1 MVLLFLM
8 LLALPLASR
17 AKDTFYIEP
26 VNVVPGESKTI
37 TLNLDNSQVFRG
49 FQTDIELP
57 EGLKIASR
65 SNGNFDISLTD
76 RGSSS
81 FSVSSNLMSDGS
93 VRILGYSTQGESIK
107 GNQGAL
113 VRISVRASSDF
124 SGGYIKLKNSI
135 FSDVN
140 NRDVKLDNS
149 QLFVGTKEQNDVS
162 VKGGEISPE
171 VSKAF
176 SFELSNE
183 SEMTAFQMDVV
194 LPNGLFLDLS
204 KTRLTGR
211 CGNHQLQTKQLG
223 NGKVRIICMSSDNT
237 SISGKIG
244 SVIDLWIKAEKGITG
259 NQIVK
264 LENIIFSDV
273 KARTYRMDPFS
284 FVVDVKYVPV
294 TSVSISESNMQ
305 LEVSDSRQL
314 TASLLPENCTDKT
327 ILWKSDNEKV
337 ATVSDNGM
345 IIARSAGQCSI
356 IASTADNLIQAKCV
370 VTVVKIPLTAH
381 VANTTKVYGDANPEF
396 NITYSG
402 FRDGDS
408 EVGFSVP
415 ASIST
420 IVDNSSKVGKY
431 DIVASGA
438 VSDKYEISYIPGTLT
453 ITKAPLSISAG
464 NYTKKQGDAMPVFK
478 ASYAGLKNGENESVL
493 TKQPVFSCEAN
504 EASAPAE
511 YAVTISGAE
520 AENYEISYEQG
531 HLTVVEADA
540 VVVRAKSYS
549 RQYGD
554 ENPVFEFE
562 TEGAALDGTPEI
574 VCSAVANS
582 PVGSYTIE
590 VKQGS
595 IKNYNVHFES
605 GSLVIT
611 KAPLSI
617 SAGNYTKKQGDA
629 MPVFKASYAGFK
641 NGEDESVL
649 TKQPVFSCEANE
661 ASAPA
666 EYAVTISG
674 AEAENYEISYEQG
687 HLTVVEADA
696 VVVRA
701 KSYNRQYGDENPVF
715 EFETEGAALDGTPEI
730 VCSAVA
736 NSPVGSYTIEVK
748 QGSIK
753 NYNVHF
759 ESGSL
764 VITKA
769 PLSISAG
776 NYTKKQ
782 GDAMPVFKASY
793 VGFKNGEDESVLTKQ
808 PVFSCEANEAGAPA
822 EYAVTI
828 SGAEAENY
836 AISYEQGHLTVVEAD
851 AVVVRA
857 KSYSR
862 QYGDENP
869 VFEFDIEGAALD
881 GTPEIV
887 CSAVAN
893 SPVGSYTIEVK
904 QGSIKNYNVH
914 FESGTLTITK
924 APLSISAGSYTK
936 KQGDAMPAF
945 KASYAG
951 FKNGENESVLTKQP
965 VFSCEANEASA
976 PAEYAVTIS
985 GAEAENYDISYEQ
998 GHLTVVEA
1006 DAVVVRAKSYNR
1018 QYGDENP
1025 VFEFETEG
1033 AALDGTPEIVCSAVA
1048 NSPVGSYTIEVKQ
1061 GSIKNYNVHFE
1072 SGSLVITKAPLSI
1085 SAGNYTKK
1093 QGDAMPVFK
1102 ASYAG
1107 FKNGE
1112 DESVLTKQ
1120 PVFSCDA
1127 NEASAPAEYA
1137 VTISGADAENYEIS
1151 YEQGHLTVVE
1161 ADAVVVRAKSY
1172 SRQYGDENPV
1182 FEFETDGAALDGT
1195 PEIVCS
1201 AVANSPVG
1209 SYTIEVK
1216 QGSIKNY
1223 NVHFESGSLVITK
1236 APLSISAGNYTKKQ
1250 GDAMPVFKASYA
1262 GFKNGEDESVLTKQP
1277 VFSCD
1282 ANEASAPAEYAVTI
1296 SGADAENYDISYE
1309 QGVLT
1314 VTGMPKP
1321 IISTDEATLRITTET
1336 DNAVIYYTLDGTEP
1350 NENARKYTEPIN
1362 LYASCEIK
1370 AIAVKGDAKSE
1381 VTSAEYHDEEYPNIV
1396 KVGDIITANII
1407 NNGEENLPMIF
1418 KVTSVYP
1425 FNVEME
1431 NKEDYVEGWS
1441 NERDVSGTLEIPVV
1455 VKSNG
1460 ISYCVKKL
1468 GDNSLA
1474 RCVNVSSL
1482 KLNEG
1487 LESIGRQA
1495 IRWCRNIK
1503 ELIVP
1508 NSVKEVWG
1516 AFLTEDHGL
1525 VSVVLGSGL
1534 ETIHTEAFWGVSMN
1548 LKSFISLSTNPAKC
1562 VEPDRTF
1569 TSLPEDV
1576 TLYVPLGSKSAY
1588 ETAPGWDYFA
1598 GHIVEMDM
1606 SPATVKVKDC
1616 SREYGDDNPTLEF
1629 ETEGATLIGEPEII
1643 CSADKNSKV
1652 GTYEIEI
1659 NKGTIKNYLVTFV
1672 PGTLTVTKA
1681 PLVVT
1686 AENYTITQGD
1696 KLPEFTANYSGFKNG
1711 EDESVLT
1718 KQPVFSCEAN
1728 EASAPGE
1735 YPITVYDVEADNY
1748 EVKSYIAGTL
1758 TVLKRELKKQT
1769 ITWDQ
1774 EIKAKVG
1781 STIEMNATA
1790 SSGLPVRYLY
1800 ALAPGVE
1807 TAYQVPQIEGNK
1819 ITFPQNGMYLLVAI
1833 QDGNNEYAAATDT
1846 LDVCAISD
1854 DEGLMYIDGIYYKYT
1869 DDGSA
1874 LKVVRGYN
1882 PYRGKV
1888 EIPATVNGLPVTEV
1902 DGLAMYACY
1911 YLKELVIGDNVKK
1924 CGHEAF
1930 GASINLYNV
1939 TLPVADVEF
1948 THNWMFNCDRGI
1960 REIHCR
1966 SSIPYVVDEGIFN
1979 GAVDYDKCILYVPV
1993 GTKQSYANS
2002 EVWKNFTHIVE
2013 ENVSTNISN
2022 INVEKKSVWH
2032 TLQGVK
2038 LFAKPNIP
2046 GVYIHNGKKIIV
2058 R

>member
-1 MVLLFLM
+1 MIRLNKTMVLLFLM

-17 AKDTFYIEP
+17 AKDTFYIAP
-26 VNVVPGESKTI
+26 VNIAPGDSKTI

-57 EGLKIASR
+57 EGLRITSK

-176 SFELSNE
+176 SLELSNE

-194 LPNGLFLDLS
+194 LPNGLSLDLS

-244 SVIDLWIKAEKGITG
+244 SVIDLWIKAEKGIAG

-264 LENIIFSDV
+264 VENIIFSDV
-273 KARTYRMDPFS
+273 KARTYRMDPLS
-284 FVVDVKYVPV
+284 FVVDVKYVPA

-356 IASTADNLIQAKCV
+356 IASTADNLIQAKCA
-370 VTVVKIPLTAH
+370 VTVTKIPLIAH

-431 DIVASGA
+431 EIVASGV

-453 ITKAPLSISAG
+453 VTKAPLSISAG

-478 ASYAGLKNGENESVL
+478 ASYAGFKNGEDESVL
-493 TKQPVFSCEAN
+493 AKQPVFFCEAN
-504 EASAPAE
+504 EASAPAD
-511 YAVTISGAE
+511 YAVTISGAD
-520 AENYEISYEQG
+520 AENYAISYEQG
-531 HLTVVEADA
+531 RLTVVEADA

-574 VCSAVANS
+574 VCSAAINT
-582 PVGSYTIE
+582 PVGTYTIE

-595 IKNYNVHFES
+595 VKNYNVHFE
-605 GSLVIT
+605 
-611 KAPLSI
+611 
-617 SAGNYTKKQGDA
+617 
-629 MPVFKASYAGFK
+629 
-641 NGEDESVL
+641 NG
-649 TKQPVFSCEANE
+649 T
-661 ASAPA
+661 
-666 EYAVTISG
+666 
-674 AEAENYEISYEQG
+674 
-687 HLTVVEADA
+687 LTVTKV
-696 VVVRA
+696 
-701 KSYNRQYGDENPVF
+701 P
-715 EFETEGAALDGTPEI
+715 L
-730 VCSAVA
+730 
-736 NSPVGSYTIEVK
+736 TI
-748 QGSIK
+748 
-753 NYNVHF
+753 F
-759 ESGSL
+759 
-764 VITKA
+764 
-769 PLSISAG
+769 AG

-793 VGFKNGEDESVLTKQ
+793 VGFKNGEDESVLRKQ
-808 PVFSCEANEAGAPA
+808 PAFSCEANETSAPA
-822 EYAVTI
+822 DYAVTV
-828 SGAEAENY
+828 SDAEAENY
-836 AISYEQGHLTVVEAD
+836 DISYEQGRLTVTDAD

-862 QYGDENP
+862 VYGDANP
-869 VFEFDIEGAALD
+869 VFEFETEGTVLD
-881 GTPEIV
+881 GTPEII
-887 CSAVAN
+887 CSADK
-893 SPVGSYTIEVK
+893 SSQVGSYTIEVR

-914 FESGTLTITK
+914 FENGSLTIN
-924 APLSISAGSYTK
+924 
-936 KQGDAMPAF
+936 
-945 KASYAG
+945 KAS
-951 FKNGENESVLTKQP
+951 LT
-965 VFSCEANEASA
+965 
-976 PAEYAVTIS
+976 
-985 GAEAENYDISYEQ
+985 
-998 GHLTVVEA
+998 
-1006 DAVVVRAKSYNR
+1006 
-1018 QYGDENP
+1018 
-1025 VFEFETEG
+1025 
-1033 AALDGTPEIVCSAVA
+1033 
-1048 NSPVGSYTIEVKQ
+1048 
-1061 GSIKNYNVHFE
+1061 
-1072 SGSLVITKAPLSI
+1072 I

-1093 QGDAMPVFK
+1093 QGDAMPEFK
-1102 ASYAG
+1102 ANYTG

-1112 DESVLTKQ
+1112 DESVLTKR
-1120 PVFSCDA
+1120 P
-1127 NEASAPAEYA
+1127 
-1137 VTISGADAENYEIS
+1137 T
-1151 YEQGHLTVVE
+1151 
-1161 ADAVVVRAKSY
+1161 
-1172 SRQYGDENPV
+1172 
-1182 FEFETDGAALDGT
+1182 FETT
-1195 PEIVCS
+1195 
-1201 AVANSPVG
+1201 
-1209 SYTIEVK
+1209 
-1216 QGSIKNY
+1216 
-1223 NVHFESGSLVITK
+1223 
-1236 APLSISAGNYTKKQ
+1236 
-1250 GDAMPVFKASYA
+1250 
-1262 GFKNGEDESVLTKQP
+1262 
-1277 VFSCD
+1277 
-1282 ANEASAPAEYAVTI
+1282 
-1296 SGADAENYDISYE
+1296 
-1309 QGVLT
+1309 
-1314 VTGMPKP
+1314 
-1321 IISTDEATLRITTET
+1321 
-1336 DNAVIYYTLDGTEP
+1336 
-1350 NENARKYTEPIN
+1350 
-1362 LYASCEIK
+1362 
-1370 AIAVKGDAKSE
+1370 
-1381 VTSAEYHDEEYPNIV
+1381 
-1396 KVGDIITANII
+1396 
-1407 NNGEENLPMIF
+1407 
-1418 KVTSVYP
+1418 
-1425 FNVEME
+1425 
-1431 NKEDYVEGWS
+1431 
-1441 NERDVSGTLEIPVV
+1441 
-1455 VKSNG
+1455 
-1460 ISYCVKKL
+1460 
-1468 GDNSLA
+1468 
-1474 RCVNVSSL
+1474 
-1482 KLNEG
+1482 
-1487 LESIGRQA
+1487 
-1495 IRWCRNIK
+1495 
-1503 ELIVP
+1503 
-1508 NSVKEVWG
+1508 
-1516 AFLTEDHGL
+1516 
-1525 VSVVLGSGL
+1525 
-1534 ETIHTEAFWGVSMN
+1534 
-1548 LKSFISLSTNPAKC
+1548 
-1562 VEPDRTF
+1562 
-1569 TSLPEDV
+1569 
-1576 TLYVPLGSKSAY
+1576 
-1588 ETAPGWDYFA
+1588 
-1598 GHIVEMDM
+1598 
-1606 SPATVKVKDC
+1606 ATV
-1616 SREYGDDNPTLEF
+1616 E
-1629 ETEGATLIGEPEII
+1629 
-1643 CSADKNSKV
+1643 
-1652 GTYEIEI
+1652 
-1659 NKGTIKNYLVTFV
+1659 
-1672 PGTLTVTKA
+1672 
-1681 PLVVT
+1681 
-1686 AENYTITQGD
+1686 
-1696 KLPEFTANYSGFKNG
+1696 
-1711 EDESVLT
+1711 
-1718 KQPVFSCEAN
+1718 
-1728 EASAPGE
+1728 SAPGE
-1735 YPITVYDVEADNY
+1735 YPITVSGVEADNY

-1774 EIKAKVG
+1774 KIKAKVG

-1790 SSGLPVRYLY
+1790 SSGLPVRYSY

-1888 EIPATVNGLPVTEV
+1888 EIPATAIGLPVTEV

-1930 GASINLYNV
+1930 GASINLCNV

-1948 THNWMFNCDRGI
+1948 AHNWMFNCDRGI

-1993 GTKQSYANS
+1993 GTKQAYRNA
-2002 EVWKNFTHIVE
+2002 EVWKYFTHIVE
-2013 ENVSTNISN
+2013 ENVSTSISN
-2022 INVEKKSVWH
+2022 INVEKKSVWY

-2038 LFAKPNIP
+2038 LFVKPNIP

>member
-57 EGLKIASR
+57 EGLKIASK
-65 SNGNFDISLTD
+65 SNGNLDISLTD

-194 LPNGLFLDLS
+194 LPNGLSLDLN

-237 SISGKIG
+237 SISGKLG

-478 ASYAGLKNGENESVL
+478 ASYAGFKNGENESVL

-504 EASAPAE
+504 EASVPAE
-511 YAVTISGAE
+511 YAVTISGAD
-520 AENYEISYEQG
+520 AENYDISYEQG
-531 HLTVVEADA
+531 RLTVVEADA

-562 TEGAALDGTPEI
+562 TDGAALDGTPEI

-641 NGEDESVL
+641 NGE
-649 TKQPVFSCEANE
+649 
-661 ASAPA
+661 
-666 EYAVTISG
+666 
-674 AEAENYEISYEQG
+674 
-687 HLTVVEADA
+687 
-696 VVVRA
+696 
-701 KSYNRQYGDENPVF
+701 
-715 EFETEGAALDGTPEI
+715 
-730 VCSAVA
+730 
-736 NSPVGSYTIEVK
+736 
-748 QGSIK
+748 
-753 NYNVHF
+753 
-759 ESGSL
+759 
-764 VITKA
+764 
-769 PLSISAG
+769 
-776 NYTKKQ
+776 
-782 GDAMPVFKASY
+782 
-793 VGFKNGEDESVLTKQ
+793 
-808 PVFSCEANEAGAPA
+808 
-822 EYAVTI
+822 
-828 SGAEAENY
+828 
-836 AISYEQGHLTVVEAD
+836 
-851 AVVVRA
+851 
-857 KSYSR
+857 
-862 QYGDENP
+862 
-869 VFEFDIEGAALD
+869 
-881 GTPEIV
+881 
-887 CSAVAN
+887 
-893 SPVGSYTIEVK
+893 
-904 QGSIKNYNVH
+904 
-914 FESGTLTITK
+914 
-924 APLSISAGSYTK
+924 
-936 KQGDAMPAF
+936 
-945 KASYAG
+945 
-951 FKNGENESVLTKQP
+951 NESVLTKQP

-985 GAEAENYDISYEQ
+985 GADAENYDISYEQ
-998 GHLTVVEA
+998 G
-1006 DAVVVRAKSYNR
+1006 R
-1018 QYGDENP
+1018 
-1025 VFEFETEG
+1025 
-1033 AALDGTPEIVCSAVA
+1033 
-1048 NSPVGSYTIEVKQ
+1048 
-1061 GSIKNYNVHFE
+1061 
-1072 SGSLVITKAPLSI
+1072 
-1085 SAGNYTKK
+1085 
-1093 QGDAMPVFK
+1093 
-1102 ASYAG
+1102 
-1107 FKNGE
+1107 
-1112 DESVLTKQ
+1112 
-1120 PVFSCDA
+1120 
-1127 NEASAPAEYA
+1127 
-1137 VTISGADAENYEIS
+1137 
-1151 YEQGHLTVVE
+1151 LTVVE

-1277 VFSCD
+1277 VFSCE

-1296 SGADAENYDISYE
+1296 SGADAENYAISYEQGHLTVVEADAVVVRAKSYSRQYGDDNPVFEFETEGAALDGTPEIVCSAVANSPVGSYTIEVKQGSIKNYNVHFESGSLVITKAPLSISAGNYTKKQGDAMPVFKASYVGFKNGEDESVLTKQPVFSCEANEASAPAEYSVTISGADAENYEISYE

-1370 AIAVKGDAKSE
+1370 AIAVNGDAESE
-1381 VTSAEYHDEEYPNIV
+1381 VSSAEYHDAEYPNIV

-1431 NKEDYVEGWS
+1431 NKEDYVEGWN

-1460 ISYCVKKL
+1460 ISCCVKKL

-1487 LESIGRQA
+1487 LESIGHQA

-1534 ETIHTEAFWGVSMN
+1534 ETIHTDAFWGVSMN

-1616 SREYGDDNPTLEF
+1616 AREYGDDNPTLEF

-1643 CSADKNSKV
+1643 CSADKKSKV

-1696 KLPEFTANYSGFKNG
+1696 KLPEFTASYSGFKNG
-1711 EDESVLT
+1711 ENVSVLT
-1718 KQPVFSCEAN
+1718 KQPVFSCDAN

-1735 YPITVYDVEADNY
+1735 YPINVYGVEADNY
-1748 EVKSYIAGTL
+1748 NAISYVAGTL

-1790 SSGLPVRYLY
+1790 SSGLPVRYSY
-1800 ALAPGVE
+1800 ALVPRVE

-1819 ITFPQNGMYLLVAI
+1819 ITFSQNGMYLLVAI
-1833 QDGNNEYAAATDT
+1833 QAGNNEYAAATDT

-1902 DGLAMYACY
+1902 DGQAMYACY
-1911 YLKELVIGDNVKK
+1911 YLNEVVIGDNVAI
-1924 CGHEAF
+1924 CGREAF
-1930 GASINLYNV
+1930 GASRNLQKV
-1939 TLPVADVEF
+1939 TLPANQAELRLEYI
-1948 THNWMFNCDRGI
+1948 FNCDDGI
-1960 REIHCR
+1960 KEIHCR
-1966 SSIPYVVDEGIFN
+1966 SSVPYLADESLFN
-1979 GAVDYDKCILYVPV
+1979 GFVNYDNCILFVPV
-1993 GTKQSYANS
+1993 GTKQSYANAG
-2002 EVWKNFTHIVE
+2002 VWKNFTHIVE
-2013 ENVSTNISN
+2013 ENVSTSISN
-2022 INVEKKSVWH
+2022 INVEKKSVWY

-2038 LFAKPNIP
+2038 LFVKPNIP

>member
-1 MVLLFLM
+1 M
-8 LLALPLASR
+8 
-17 AKDTFYIEP
+17 
-26 VNVVPGESKTI
+26 
-37 TLNLDNSQVFRG
+37 
-49 FQTDIELP
+49 
-57 EGLKIASR
+57 
-65 SNGNFDISLTD
+65 
-76 RGSSS
+76 
-81 FSVSSNLMSDGS
+81 
-93 VRILGYSTQGESIK
+93 
-107 GNQGAL
+107 
-113 VRISVRASSDF
+113 
-124 SGGYIKLKNSI
+124 
-135 FSDVN
+135 
-140 NRDVKLDNS
+140 
-149 QLFVGTKEQNDVS
+149 
-162 VKGGEISPE
+162 
-171 VSKAF
+171 
-176 SFELSNE
+176 
-183 SEMTAFQMDVV
+183 
-194 LPNGLFLDLS
+194 
-204 KTRLTGR
+204 
-211 CGNHQLQTKQLG
+211 
-223 NGKVRIICMSSDNT
+223 
-237 SISGKIG
+237 
-244 SVIDLWIKAEKGITG
+244 
-259 NQIVK
+259 
-264 LENIIFSDV
+264 
-273 KARTYRMDPFS
+273 
-284 FVVDVKYVPV
+284 
-294 TSVSISESNMQ
+294 
-305 LEVSDSRQL
+305 
-314 TASLLPENCTDKT
+314 
-327 ILWKSDNEKV
+327 
-337 ATVSDNGM
+337 
-345 IIARSAGQCSI
+345 
-356 IASTADNLIQAKCV
+356 
-370 VTVVKIPLTAH
+370 
-381 VANTTKVYGDANPEF
+381 
-396 NITYSG
+396 
-402 FRDGDS
+402 
-408 EVGFSVP
+408 
-415 ASIST
+415 
-420 IVDNSSKVGKY
+420 
-431 DIVASGA
+431 
-438 VSDKYEISYIPGTLT
+438 

-478 ASYAGLKNGENESVL
+478 ASYAGFKNGENESAL

-511 YAVTISGAE
+511 YAVTISGAD
-520 AENYEISYEQG
+520 AENYNISYEQG

-562 TEGAALDGTPEI
+562 TDGAALDGTPEI

-611 KAPLSI
+611 KAPLII

-641 NGEDESVL
+641 NAEDESVL

-674 AEAENYEISYEQG
+674 A
-687 HLTVVEADA
+687 D
-696 VVVRA
+696 
-701 KSYNRQYGDENPVF
+701 
-715 EFETEGAALDGTPEI
+715 
-730 VCSAVA
+730 
-736 NSPVGSYTIEVK
+736 
-748 QGSIK
+748 
-753 NYNVHF
+753 
-759 ESGSL
+759 
-764 VITKA
+764 
-769 PLSISAG
+769 
-776 NYTKKQ
+776 
-782 GDAMPVFKASY
+782 
-793 VGFKNGEDESVLTKQ
+793 
-808 PVFSCEANEAGAPA
+808 
-822 EYAVTI
+822 
-828 SGAEAENY
+828 
-836 AISYEQGHLTVVEAD
+836 
-851 AVVVRA
+851 
-857 KSYSR
+857 
-862 QYGDENP
+862 
-869 VFEFDIEGAALD
+869 
-881 GTPEIV
+881 
-887 CSAVAN
+887 
-893 SPVGSYTIEVK
+893 
-904 QGSIKNYNVH
+904 
-914 FESGTLTITK
+914 
-924 APLSISAGSYTK
+924 
-936 KQGDAMPAF
+936 
-945 KASYAG
+945 
-951 FKNGENESVLTKQP
+951 
-965 VFSCEANEASA
+965 
-976 PAEYAVTIS
+976 
-985 GAEAENYDISYEQ
+985 AENYD
-998 GHLTVVEA
+998 
-1006 DAVVVRAKSYNR
+1006 
-1018 QYGDENP
+1018 
-1025 VFEFETEG
+1025 
-1033 AALDGTPEIVCSAVA
+1033 
-1048 NSPVGSYTIEVKQ
+1048 
-1061 GSIKNYNVHFE
+1061 
-1072 SGSLVITKAPLSI
+1072 
-1085 SAGNYTKK
+1085 
-1093 QGDAMPVFK
+1093 
-1102 ASYAG
+1102 
-1107 FKNGE
+1107 
-1112 DESVLTKQ
+1112 
-1120 PVFSCDA
+1120 
-1127 NEASAPAEYA
+1127 
-1137 VTISGADAENYEIS
+1137 IS

-1250 GDAMPVFKASYA
+1250 GDAMPVFKASYV
-1262 GFKNGEDESVLTKQP
+1262 GFKNGEDESVLTKQL
-1277 VFSCD
+1277 VFSCE
-1282 ANEASAPAEYAVTI
+1282 ANEASAPAEYSVTI
-1296 SGADAENYDISYE
+1296 SGADAENYEISYE

-1381 VTSAEYHDEEYPNIV
+1381 VSSAEYHDAEYPNIV

-1441 NERDVSGTLEIPVV
+1441 NKDKLSGDIEIPSV
-1455 VKSNG
+1455 VKNEG
-1460 ISYCVKKL
+1460 ISYNVIGL
-1468 GDNSLA
+1468 GKDALA
-1474 RCVNVSSL
+1474 LAVNVTSL

-1487 LESIGRQA
+1487 LEYTSDQS
-1495 IRWCRNIK
+1495 IRWCGGLH
-1503 ELIVP
+1503 EIVIS
-1508 NSVKEVWG
+1508 NTVKVLGEAAMTDCHNVK
-1516 AFLTEDHGL
+1516 T
-1525 VSVVLGSGL
+1525 VVLGSGL
-1534 ETIHTEAFWGVSMN
+1534 ERLKSLAFWAVSYR
-1548 LKSFISLSTNPAKC
+1548 LETIVSLNPIPAIC
-1562 VEPDRTF
+1562 DSPNRTF
-1569 TSLPEDV
+1569 MSLPEDV

-1643 CSADKNSKV
+1643 CYVDKNSKV

-1718 KQPVFSCEAN
+1718 KQPVFSCDAN

-1735 YPITVYDVEADNY
+1735 YPINVYGVEADNY
-1748 EVKSYIAGTL
+1748 NAISYVAGTL

-1790 SSGLPVRYLY
+1790 SSGLPVRYSY
-1800 ALAPGVE
+1800 ALIPRVE
-1807 TAYQVPQIEGNK
+1807 SAYQVPQIEDNK
-1819 ITFPQNGMYLLVAI
+1819 IAFPQNGMYLLVAI

-1930 GASINLYNV
+1930 GASINLCNV

>member
-1 MVLLFLM
+1 MSSHEDADIFYTVDGTEPNVHSSLYKEPIRIDKNLEIRAFAVKDGYENSEVTIVKCTYVSRTQTITWGEMKAPSVGETIELMATASSGLSVKYSAYAPLSAFKEPIINVNKATFPQEGCYLLVATQEGNEDYDMV
-8 LLALPLASR
+8 A
-17 AKDTFYIEP
+17 DTLQI
-26 VNVVPGESKTI
+26 NVVCDDDELMCFDGIYYKLTASKEALKVVRGNLPYKGKVVIPATVNGMPVVEIENNAMYASYFLTEVTIGE
-37 TLNLDNSQVFRG
+37 N
-49 FQTDIELP
+49 
-57 EGLKIASR
+57 
-65 SNGNFDISLTD
+65 
-76 RGSSS
+76 
-81 FSVSSNLMSDGS
+81 
-93 VRILGYSTQGESIK
+93 
-107 GNQGAL
+107 
-113 VRISVRASSDF
+113 ISVF
-124 SGGYIKLKNSI
+124 G
-135 FSDVN
+135 
-140 NRDVKLDNS
+140 S
-149 QLFVGTKEQNDVS
+149 QAIGACPNLHT
-162 VKGGEISPE
+162 I
-171 VSKAF
+171 
-176 SFELSNE
+176 
-183 SEMTAFQMDVV
+183 V
-194 LPNGLFLDLS
+194 LPANAALRLPSYCFNCDDKVREIHCLSEDPYVVAESVFNGFLDY
-204 KTRLTGR
+204 
-211 CGNHQLQTKQLG
+211 
-223 NGKVRIICMSSDNT
+223 
-237 SISGKIG
+237 
-244 SVIDLWIKAEKGITG
+244 EKC
-259 NQIVK
+259 V
-264 LENIIFSDV
+264 L
-273 KARTYRMDPFS
+273 
-284 FVVDVKYVPV
+284 YVPV
-294 TSVSISESNMQ
+294 GCRN
-305 LEVSDSRQL
+305 
-314 TASLLPENCTDKT
+314 KY
-327 ILWKSDNEKV
+327 
-337 ATVSDNGM
+337 
-345 IIARSAGQCSI
+345 
-356 IASTADNLIQAKCV
+356 IQAPFWKNF
-370 VTVVKIPLTAH
+370 THI
-381 VANTTKVYGDANPEF
+381 E
-396 NITYSG
+396 
-402 FRDGDS
+402 
-408 EVGFSVP
+408 E
-415 ASIST
+415 ST
-420 IVDNSSKVGKY
+420 PI
-431 DIVASGA
+431 I
-438 VSDKYEISYIPGTLT
+438 
-453 ITKAPLSISAG
+453 
-464 NYTKKQGDAMPVFK
+464 
-478 ASYAGLKNGENESVL
+478 
-493 TKQPVFSCEAN
+493 
-504 EASAPAE
+504 
-511 YAVTISGAE
+511 
-520 AENYEISYEQG
+520 
-531 HLTVVEADA
+531 
-540 VVVRAKSYS
+540 VRAKSYS

-554 ENPVFEFE
+554 ENPVFEFD

-574 VCSAVANS
+574 VCSAVADS

-641 NGEDESVL
+641 NGE
-649 TKQPVFSCEANE
+649 
-661 ASAPA
+661 
-666 EYAVTISG
+666 
-674 AEAENYEISYEQG
+674 
-687 HLTVVEADA
+687 
-696 VVVRA
+696 
-701 KSYNRQYGDENPVF
+701 
-715 EFETEGAALDGTPEI
+715 
-730 VCSAVA
+730 
-736 NSPVGSYTIEVK
+736 
-748 QGSIK
+748 
-753 NYNVHF
+753 
-759 ESGSL
+759 
-764 VITKA
+764 
-769 PLSISAG
+769 
-776 NYTKKQ
+776 
-782 GDAMPVFKASY
+782 
-793 VGFKNGEDESVLTKQ
+793 
-808 PVFSCEANEAGAPA
+808 
-822 EYAVTI
+822 
-828 SGAEAENY
+828 
-836 AISYEQGHLTVVEAD
+836 
-851 AVVVRA
+851 
-857 KSYSR
+857 
-862 QYGDENP
+862 
-869 VFEFDIEGAALD
+869 
-881 GTPEIV
+881 
-887 CSAVAN
+887 
-893 SPVGSYTIEVK
+893 
-904 QGSIKNYNVH
+904 
-914 FESGTLTITK
+914 
-924 APLSISAGSYTK
+924 
-936 KQGDAMPAF
+936 
-945 KASYAG
+945 
-951 FKNGENESVLTKQP
+951 NESVLTKQP

-985 GAEAENYDISYEQ
+985 GA
-998 GHLTVVEA
+998 
-1006 DAVVVRAKSYNR
+1006 
-1018 QYGDENP
+1018 
-1025 VFEFETEG
+1025 
-1033 AALDGTPEIVCSAVA
+1033 
-1048 NSPVGSYTIEVKQ
+1048 
-1061 GSIKNYNVHFE
+1061 
-1072 SGSLVITKAPLSI
+1072 
-1085 SAGNYTKK
+1085 
-1093 QGDAMPVFK
+1093 
-1102 ASYAG
+1102 
-1107 FKNGE
+1107 
-1112 DESVLTKQ
+1112 
-1120 PVFSCDA
+1120 
-1127 NEASAPAEYA
+1127 
-1137 VTISGADAENYEIS
+1137 DAENY
-1151 YEQGHLTVVE
+1151 G
-1161 ADAVVVRAKSY
+1161 
-1172 SRQYGDENPV
+1172 
-1182 FEFETDGAALDGT
+1182 
-1195 PEIVCS
+1195 
-1201 AVANSPVG
+1201 
-1209 SYTIEVK
+1209 
-1216 QGSIKNY
+1216 
-1223 NVHFESGSLVITK
+1223 
-1236 APLSISAGNYTKKQ
+1236 
-1250 GDAMPVFKASYA
+1250 
-1262 GFKNGEDESVLTKQP
+1262 
-1277 VFSCD
+1277 
-1282 ANEASAPAEYAVTI
+1282 
-1296 SGADAENYDISYE
+1296 ISYE

-1381 VTSAEYHDEEYPNIV
+1381 VSSAEYHDAEYPNIV

-1431 NKEDYVEGWS
+1431 NKEDYVEGWN

-1487 LESIGRQA
+1487 LESIGYQA
-1495 IRWCRNIK
+1495 IHWCRNIK

-1534 ETIHTEAFWGVSMN
+1534 ETIHTDAFWGVSMN
-1548 LKSFISLSTNPAKC
+1548 LNSFISLSTNPAKC

-1616 SREYGDDNPTLEF
+1616 SREYGDDNPTFEI
-1629 ETEGATLIGEPEII
+1629 ETEGAALIGEPEII

-1659 NKGTIKNYLVTFV
+1659 NKGTIKNYYVTFV
-1672 PGTLTVTKA
+1672 PGSLTVTKA

-1686 AENYTITQGD
+1686 ADNYTITQGD
-1696 KLPEFTANYSGFKNG
+1696 KLPEFTASYSGFKNG
-1711 EDESVLT
+1711 EDVPVLP

-1728 EASAPGE
+1728 EASAPGK

-1790 SSGLPVRYLY
+1790 SSGLPVRYSY
-1800 ALAPGVE
+1800 ALVPRVE
-1807 TAYQVPQIEGNK
+1807 SAYRVPQIEGNN
-1819 ITFPQNGMYLLVAI
+1819 ITFPEEGTYLLVAI

-1888 EIPATVNGLPVTEV
+1888 EIPAIVNGLPVTEV
-1902 DGLAMYACY
+1902 DGQAMYACY

-1930 GASINLYNV
+1930 GASINLCNV

-1960 REIHCR
+1960 RVIHCR

-2022 INVEKKSVWH
+2022 INVEKKGVWH

>member
-1 MVLLFLM
+1 MIRLNKIMVLLFLM

-194 LPNGLFLDLS
+194 LPNGLSLDLN

-244 SVIDLWIKAEKGITG
+244 SVIDLWIKAEKGIAG

-294 TSVSISESNMQ
+294 TSVSISESNML

-337 ATVSDNGM
+337 AIVSDNGM

-356 IASTADNLIQAKCV
+356 VASTADNLIQAKCV

-396 NITYSG
+396 NIIYSG

-478 ASYAGLKNGENESVL
+478 ASYAGFKNGENESVL

-511 YAVTISGAE
+511 YAVTISGA
-520 AENYEISYEQG
+520 
-531 HLTVVEADA
+531 D
-540 VVVRAKSYS
+540 
-549 RQYGD
+549 
-554 ENPVFEFE
+554 
-562 TEGAALDGTPEI
+562 
-574 VCSAVANS
+574 
-582 PVGSYTIE
+582 
-590 VKQGS
+590 
-595 IKNYNVHFES
+595 
-605 GSLVIT
+605 
-611 KAPLSI
+611 
-617 SAGNYTKKQGDA
+617 
-629 MPVFKASYAGFK
+629 
-641 NGEDESVL
+641 
-649 TKQPVFSCEANE
+649 
-661 ASAPA
+661 
-666 EYAVTISG
+666 
-674 AEAENYEISYEQG
+674 AENYEISYEQG

-701 KSYNRQYGDENPVF
+701 KSYNRQYGDEDPVF
-715 EFETEGAALDGTPEI
+715 EFET
-730 VCSAVA
+730 
-736 NSPVGSYTIEVK
+736 
-748 QGSIK
+748 
-753 NYNVHF
+753 
-759 ESGSL
+759 
-764 VITKA
+764 
-769 PLSISAG
+769 
-776 NYTKKQ
+776 
-782 GDAMPVFKASY
+782 
-793 VGFKNGEDESVLTKQ
+793 
-808 PVFSCEANEAGAPA
+808 
-822 EYAVTI
+822 
-828 SGAEAENY
+828 
-836 AISYEQGHLTVVEAD
+836 
-851 AVVVRA
+851 
-857 KSYSR
+857 
-862 QYGDENP
+862 
-869 VFEFDIEGAALD
+869 EGAALD

-936 KQGDAMPAF
+936 KQGDAMPVF

-951 FKNGENESVLTKQP
+951 FKNGEDESVLTKQP

-985 GAEAENYDISYEQ
+985 GA
-998 GHLTVVEA
+998 
-1006 DAVVVRAKSYNR
+1006 
-1018 QYGDENP
+1018 
-1025 VFEFETEG
+1025 
-1033 AALDGTPEIVCSAVA
+1033 
-1048 NSPVGSYTIEVKQ
+1048 
-1061 GSIKNYNVHFE
+1061 
-1072 SGSLVITKAPLSI
+1072 
-1085 SAGNYTKK
+1085 
-1093 QGDAMPVFK
+1093 
-1102 ASYAG
+1102 
-1107 FKNGE
+1107 
-1112 DESVLTKQ
+1112 
-1120 PVFSCDA
+1120 
-1127 NEASAPAEYA
+1127 
-1137 VTISGADAENYEIS
+1137 DAENYE
-1151 YEQGHLTVVE
+1151 
-1161 ADAVVVRAKSY
+1161 
-1172 SRQYGDENPV
+1172 
-1182 FEFETDGAALDGT
+1182 
-1195 PEIVCS
+1195 
-1201 AVANSPVG
+1201 
-1209 SYTIEVK
+1209 
-1216 QGSIKNY
+1216 
-1223 NVHFESGSLVITK
+1223 
-1236 APLSISAGNYTKKQ
+1236 
-1250 GDAMPVFKASYA
+1250 
-1262 GFKNGEDESVLTKQP
+1262 
-1277 VFSCD
+1277 
-1282 ANEASAPAEYAVTI
+1282 
-1296 SGADAENYDISYE
+1296 ISYE

-1381 VTSAEYHDEEYPNIV
+1381 VTSAEYHDAEYPNIV

-1431 NKEDYVEGWS
+1431 NKEDYVEGWN

-1487 LESIGRQA
+1487 LESIGHQA

-1534 ETIHTEAFWGVSMN
+1534 ETIHTDAFWGVSMN

-1616 SREYGDDNPTLEF
+1616 SREYGDDNPTF
-1629 ETEGATLIGEPEII
+1629 EIETDGAALIGEPEII
-1643 CSADKNSKV
+1643 CSADKKSEV

-1672 PGTLTVTKA
+1672 PGTLMVTKA

-1728 EASAPGE
+1728 EASAPGK

-1769 ITWDQ
+1769 ITWYQ

-1911 YLKELVIGDNVKK
+1911 YLKELVIGDNVAI

-1930 GASINLYNV
+1930 GASRNLQKV
-1939 TLPVADVEF
+1939 TLPANQAELRRQYI
-1948 THNWMFNCDRGI
+1948 FNCDDGI
-1960 REIHCR
+1960 KEIHCR
-1966 SSIPYVVDEGIFN
+1966 SSVPYLADESLFN
-1979 GAVDYDKCILYVPV
+1979 GFVNYDNCILYVPV

-2038 LFAKPNIP
+2038 LFAKPNISS
-2046 GVYIHNGKKIIV
+2046 VYIHNGKKIIV

>member
-176 SFELSNE
+176 SLELSNE

-194 LPNGLFLDLS
+194 LPNGLSLDLS

-478 ASYAGLKNGENESVL
+478 ASYAGFKNGENESVL

-504 EASAPAE
+504 EASVPAE
-511 YAVTISGAE
+511 YAVTISGAD
-520 AENYEISYEQG
+520 AENYDISYEQG
-531 HLTVVEADA
+531 RLTVVEADA

-641 NGEDESVL
+641 NGE
-649 TKQPVFSCEANE
+649 
-661 ASAPA
+661 
-666 EYAVTISG
+666 
-674 AEAENYEISYEQG
+674 
-687 HLTVVEADA
+687 
-696 VVVRA
+696 
-701 KSYNRQYGDENPVF
+701 
-715 EFETEGAALDGTPEI
+715 
-730 VCSAVA
+730 
-736 NSPVGSYTIEVK
+736 
-748 QGSIK
+748 
-753 NYNVHF
+753 
-759 ESGSL
+759 
-764 VITKA
+764 
-769 PLSISAG
+769 
-776 NYTKKQ
+776 
-782 GDAMPVFKASY
+782 
-793 VGFKNGEDESVLTKQ
+793 
-808 PVFSCEANEAGAPA
+808 
-822 EYAVTI
+822 
-828 SGAEAENY
+828 
-836 AISYEQGHLTVVEAD
+836 
-851 AVVVRA
+851 
-857 KSYSR
+857 
-862 QYGDENP
+862 
-869 VFEFDIEGAALD
+869 
-881 GTPEIV
+881 
-887 CSAVAN
+887 
-893 SPVGSYTIEVK
+893 
-904 QGSIKNYNVH
+904 
-914 FESGTLTITK
+914 
-924 APLSISAGSYTK
+924 
-936 KQGDAMPAF
+936 
-945 KASYAG
+945 
-951 FKNGENESVLTKQP
+951 NESVLTKQP

-998 GHLTVVEA
+998 GRLTVVEA
-1006 DAVVVRAKSYNR
+1006 DAVVVRAKSYSR
-1018 QYGDENP
+1018 QYGDDNP

-1112 DESVLTKQ
+1112 NESVLTKQ
-1120 PVFSCDA
+1120 PVFSCEA

-1137 VTISGADAENYEIS
+1137 VTISGAEAENYDIS
-1151 YEQGHLTVVE
+1151 YEQGRLTVVE

-1172 SRQYGDENPV
+1172 SRQYGDDNPV
-1182 FEFETDGAALDGT
+1182 FEFETEGAALDGT

-1250 GDAMPVFKASYA
+1250 GAAMPVFKASYA

-1277 VFSCD
+1277 VFSCE

-1296 SGADAENYDISYE
+1296 SGADAENYEISYE

-1321 IISTDEATLRITTET
+1321 IISTDKAMLRITTET

-1381 VTSAEYHDEEYPNIV
+1381 VSSAEYHDAEYPNIV

-1441 NERDVSGTLEIPVV
+1441 NERDVSGTLEIPAV
-1455 VKSNG
+1455 VKANG
-1460 ISYCVKKL
+1460 ICYCVKKL
-1468 GDNSLA
+1468 GGNSLA
-1474 RCVNVSSL
+1474 MCTNVSSL

-1487 LESIGRQA
+1487 LESIGGQA

-1525 VSVVLGSGL
+1525 VSVVLGAGL
-1534 ETIHTEAFWGVSMN
+1534 ETIHTDAFWGVSMN

-1569 TSLPEDV
+1569 TSLPENV

-1616 SREYGDDNPTLEF
+1616 AREYGDDNPTLEF

-1643 CSADKNSKV
+1643 CSADKKSKV

-1696 KLPEFTANYSGFKNG
+1696 KLPEFTASYSGFKNG
-1711 EDESVLT
+1711 ENVSVLT
-1718 KQPVFSCEAN
+1718 KQPVFSCDAN

-1735 YPITVYDVEADNY
+1735 YPINVYGVEADNY
-1748 EVKSYIAGTL
+1748 NAISYVAGTL

-1790 SSGLPVRYLY
+1790 SSGLPVRYSY

-1888 EIPATVNGLPVTEV
+1888 EIPATVNGLPVTKV
-1902 DGLAMYACY
+1902 DGQAMYACY
-1911 YLKELVIGDNVKK
+1911 YLNEVVIGDNVAI
-1924 CGHEAF
+1924 CGREAF
-1930 GASINLYNV
+1930 GASRNLQKV
-1939 TLPVADVEF
+1939 TLPANQAELRLEYI
-1948 THNWMFNCDRGI
+1948 FNCDDGI
-1960 REIHCR
+1960 KEIHCR
-1966 SSIPYVVDEGIFN
+1966 SSVPYLADESLFN
-1979 GAVDYDKCILYVPV
+1979 GFVNYDNCILFVPV
-1993 GTKQSYANS
+1993 GTKQSYANA

-2013 ENVSTNISN
+2013 ENVSTSISN
-2022 INVEKKSVWH
+2022 INVEKKSVWY

>member
-17 AKDTFYIEP
+17 AKDTFYIAP
-26 VNVVPGESKTI
+26 VNVAPGDSKTI

-57 EGLKIASR
+57 EGLKIASK

-81 FSVSSNLMSDGS
+81 FSVSSNLMSDGA

-149 QLFVGTKEQNDVS
+149 QLFVGTKEQNDVA

-176 SFELSNE
+176 SLELSNE

-194 LPNGLFLDLS
+194 LPNGLSLDLS

-237 SISGKIG
+237 SISGNIG
-244 SVIDLWIKAEKGITG
+244 SVIGLWIKADKGIVG

-273 KARTYRMDPFS
+273 KARTYRMDPLS

-294 TSVSISESNMQ
+294 TSVSISESNIQ

-345 IIARSAGQCSI
+345 IIARFAGQCSI
-356 IASTADNLIQAKCV
+356 IASTADNLIQAKCA

-408 EVGFSVP
+408 EAGFSVS

-453 ITKAPLSISAG
+453 VTKAPLSISAG

-478 ASYAGLKNGENESVL
+478 ASYAGFKNGENESVL

-520 AENYEISYEQG
+520 AENYDISYEQG
-531 HLTVVEADA
+531 RLTVVEADA

-554 ENPVFEFE
+554 ENPVLEFE

-629 MPVFKASYAGFK
+629 MPVFKASY
-641 NGEDESVL
+641 
-649 TKQPVFSCEANE
+649 T
-661 ASAPA
+661 
-666 EYAVTISG
+666 
-674 AEAENYEISYEQG
+674 
-687 HLTVVEADA
+687 
-696 VVVRA
+696 
-701 KSYNRQYGDENPVF
+701 
-715 EFETEGAALDGTPEI
+715 
-730 VCSAVA
+730 
-736 NSPVGSYTIEVK
+736 
-748 QGSIK
+748 
-753 NYNVHF
+753 
-759 ESGSL
+759 
-764 VITKA
+764 
-769 PLSISAG
+769 
-776 NYTKKQ
+776 
-782 GDAMPVFKASY
+782 
-793 VGFKNGEDESVLTKQ
+793 
-808 PVFSCEANEAGAPA
+808 
-822 EYAVTI
+822 
-828 SGAEAENY
+828 
-836 AISYEQGHLTVVEAD
+836 
-851 AVVVRA
+851 
-857 KSYSR
+857 
-862 QYGDENP
+862 
-869 VFEFDIEGAALD
+869 
-881 GTPEIV
+881 
-887 CSAVAN
+887 
-893 SPVGSYTIEVK
+893 
-904 QGSIKNYNVH
+904 
-914 FESGTLTITK
+914 
-924 APLSISAGSYTK
+924 
-936 KQGDAMPAF
+936 
-945 KASYAG
+945 G

-985 GAEAENYDISYEQ
+985 GADAENYDISYEQ
-998 GHLTVVEA
+998 G
-1006 DAVVVRAKSYNR
+1006 R
-1018 QYGDENP
+1018 
-1025 VFEFETEG
+1025 
-1033 AALDGTPEIVCSAVA
+1033 
-1048 NSPVGSYTIEVKQ
+1048 
-1061 GSIKNYNVHFE
+1061 
-1072 SGSLVITKAPLSI
+1072 
-1085 SAGNYTKK
+1085 
-1093 QGDAMPVFK
+1093 
-1102 ASYAG
+1102 
-1107 FKNGE
+1107 
-1112 DESVLTKQ
+1112 
-1120 PVFSCDA
+1120 
-1127 NEASAPAEYA
+1127 
-1137 VTISGADAENYEIS
+1137 
-1151 YEQGHLTVVE
+1151 LTVVE

-1172 SRQYGDENPV
+1172 SRVYGDANPV
-1182 FEFETDGAALDGT
+1182 FEFETEGTVLDGT

-1201 AVANSPVG
+1201 ADKSSQVG
-1209 SYTIEVK
+1209 SYTIEVR

-1223 NVHFESGSLVITK
+1223 NVHFENGSLAITK
-1236 APLSISAGNYTKKQ
+1236 ASLTISAGNYTKKQ
-1250 GDAMPVFKASYA
+1250 GDAMPEFKANYT
-1262 GFKNGEDESVLTKQP
+1262 GFKNGEDESVLTKRP
-1277 VFSCD
+1277 TF
-1282 ANEASAPAEYAVTI
+1282 E
-1296 SGADAENYDISYE
+1296 
-1309 QGVLT
+1309 
-1314 VTGMPKP
+1314 
-1321 IISTDEATLRITTET
+1321 TT
-1336 DNAVIYYTLDGTEP
+1336 
-1350 NENARKYTEPIN
+1350 
-1362 LYASCEIK
+1362 
-1370 AIAVKGDAKSE
+1370 
-1381 VTSAEYHDEEYPNIV
+1381 
-1396 KVGDIITANII
+1396 
-1407 NNGEENLPMIF
+1407 
-1418 KVTSVYP
+1418 
-1425 FNVEME
+1425 
-1431 NKEDYVEGWS
+1431 
-1441 NERDVSGTLEIPVV
+1441 
-1455 VKSNG
+1455 
-1460 ISYCVKKL
+1460 
-1468 GDNSLA
+1468 
-1474 RCVNVSSL
+1474 
-1482 KLNEG
+1482 
-1487 LESIGRQA
+1487 
-1495 IRWCRNIK
+1495 
-1503 ELIVP
+1503 
-1508 NSVKEVWG
+1508 
-1516 AFLTEDHGL
+1516 
-1525 VSVVLGSGL
+1525 
-1534 ETIHTEAFWGVSMN
+1534 
-1548 LKSFISLSTNPAKC
+1548 
-1562 VEPDRTF
+1562 
-1569 TSLPEDV
+1569 
-1576 TLYVPLGSKSAY
+1576 
-1588 ETAPGWDYFA
+1588 
-1598 GHIVEMDM
+1598 
-1606 SPATVKVKDC
+1606 ATV
-1616 SREYGDDNPTLEF
+1616 E
-1629 ETEGATLIGEPEII
+1629 
-1643 CSADKNSKV
+1643 
-1652 GTYEIEI
+1652 
-1659 NKGTIKNYLVTFV
+1659 
-1672 PGTLTVTKA
+1672 
-1681 PLVVT
+1681 
-1686 AENYTITQGD
+1686 
-1696 KLPEFTANYSGFKNG
+1696 
-1711 EDESVLT
+1711 
-1718 KQPVFSCEAN
+1718 
-1728 EASAPGE
+1728 SAPGE
-1735 YPITVYDVEADNY
+1735 YPITVYGVEADNY
-1748 EVKSYIAGTL
+1748 EVKSYITGTL

-1790 SSGLPVRYLY
+1790 SSGLPVRYSY

-1882 PYRGKV
+1882 PYRGNV

-1930 GASINLYNV
+1930 GASINLCNV

-1948 THNWMFNCDRGI
+1948 AHNWMFNCDRGI

-1993 GTKQSYANS
+1993 GTKQAYRNA
-2002 EVWKNFTHIVE
+2002 EVWKYFTHIVE
-2013 ENVSTNISN
+2013 ENVSTSISN
-2022 INVEKKSVWH
+2022 INVEKKGVWY

>member
-17 AKDTFYIEP
+17 AKDTFYIAP
-26 VNVVPGESKTI
+26 VNVVPDESKTI

-57 EGLKIASR
+57 EGLKIASK

-176 SFELSNE
+176 SLELSNE

-194 LPNGLFLDLS
+194 LPNGLSLDLS

-237 SISGKIG
+237 SISGNIG
-244 SVIDLWIKAEKGITG
+244 SVIDLWIKAEKGIAG

-264 LENIIFSDV
+264 LDNIIFSDV

-284 FVVDVKYVPV
+284 FVVDVKYVPA

-345 IIARSAGQCSI
+345 IIARSAGKCSI

-453 ITKAPLSISAG
+453 VTKALLSISAG

-478 ASYAGLKNGENESVL
+478 ASYAGFKNGENESVL

-511 YAVTISGAE
+511 YAVTISGAD
-520 AENYEISYEQG
+520 AENYAISYEQG
-531 HLTVVEADA
+531 RLTVVEADA

-617 SAGNYTKKQGDA
+617 YAGNYTKKQGDA

-674 AEAENYEISYEQG
+674 A
-687 HLTVVEADA
+687 D
-696 VVVRA
+696 
-701 KSYNRQYGDENPVF
+701 
-715 EFETEGAALDGTPEI
+715 
-730 VCSAVA
+730 
-736 NSPVGSYTIEVK
+736 
-748 QGSIK
+748 
-753 NYNVHF
+753 
-759 ESGSL
+759 
-764 VITKA
+764 
-769 PLSISAG
+769 
-776 NYTKKQ
+776 
-782 GDAMPVFKASY
+782 
-793 VGFKNGEDESVLTKQ
+793 
-808 PVFSCEANEAGAPA
+808 
-822 EYAVTI
+822 
-828 SGAEAENY
+828 AENY
-836 AISYEQGHLTVVEAD
+836 A
-851 AVVVRA
+851 
-857 KSYSR
+857 
-862 QYGDENP
+862 
-869 VFEFDIEGAALD
+869 
-881 GTPEIV
+881 
-887 CSAVAN
+887 
-893 SPVGSYTIEVK
+893 
-904 QGSIKNYNVH
+904 
-914 FESGTLTITK
+914 
-924 APLSISAGSYTK
+924 
-936 KQGDAMPAF
+936 
-945 KASYAG
+945 
-951 FKNGENESVLTKQP
+951 
-965 VFSCEANEASA
+965 
-976 PAEYAVTIS
+976 
-985 GAEAENYDISYEQ
+985 
-998 GHLTVVEA
+998 
-1006 DAVVVRAKSYNR
+1006 
-1018 QYGDENP
+1018 
-1025 VFEFETEG
+1025 
-1033 AALDGTPEIVCSAVA
+1033 
-1048 NSPVGSYTIEVKQ
+1048 
-1061 GSIKNYNVHFE
+1061 
-1072 SGSLVITKAPLSI
+1072 
-1085 SAGNYTKK
+1085 
-1093 QGDAMPVFK
+1093 
-1102 ASYAG
+1102 
-1107 FKNGE
+1107 
-1112 DESVLTKQ
+1112 
-1120 PVFSCDA
+1120 
-1127 NEASAPAEYA
+1127 
-1137 VTISGADAENYEIS
+1137 
-1151 YEQGHLTVVE
+1151 
-1161 ADAVVVRAKSY
+1161 
-1172 SRQYGDENPV
+1172 
-1182 FEFETDGAALDGT
+1182 
-1195 PEIVCS
+1195 
-1201 AVANSPVG
+1201 
-1209 SYTIEVK
+1209 
-1216 QGSIKNY
+1216 
-1223 NVHFESGSLVITK
+1223 
-1236 APLSISAGNYTKKQ
+1236 
-1250 GDAMPVFKASYA
+1250 
-1262 GFKNGEDESVLTKQP
+1262 
-1277 VFSCD
+1277 
-1282 ANEASAPAEYAVTI
+1282 
-1296 SGADAENYDISYE
+1296 ISYE

-1314 VTGMPKP
+1314 VTGIPKP

-1350 NENARKYTEPIN
+1350 NENARKYIGPVN

-1381 VTSAEYHDEEYPNIV
+1381 VSSAEYHDAEYPNIV

-1441 NERDVSGTLEIPVV
+1441 NKDKLSGDIEIPSV
-1455 VKSNG
+1455 VKNEG
-1460 ISYCVKKL
+1460 ISYIVIGL
-1468 GDNSLA
+1468 GKDALA
-1474 RCVNVSSL
+1474 LAVNVTSL

-1487 LESIGRQA
+1487 LEYTSSQS
-1495 IRWCRNIK
+1495 IRWCGGLH
-1503 ELIVP
+1503 EIVIP
-1508 NSVKEVWG
+1508 NTVKVLG
-1516 AFLTEDHGL
+1516 FAAMTDCHN
-1525 VSVVLGSGL
+1525 VKTVVLGSGVERL
-1534 ETIHTEAFWGVSMN
+1534 ETHAFWAVSYD
-1548 LKSFISLSTNPAKC
+1548 LESIISLNPNPAEC

-1569 TSLPEDV
+1569 MSLPEDV

-1588 ETAPGWDYFA
+1588 ETAPGWDCFA

-1629 ETEGATLIGEPEII
+1629 ETEGAALIGEPEII
-1643 CSADKNSKV
+1643 CSADKNLKV
-1652 GTYEIEI
+1652 GIYEIEI
-1659 NKGTIKNYLVTFV
+1659 NKGTIKNYYVTFV
-1672 PGTLTVTKA
+1672 PGSLTVTKA

-1686 AENYTITQGD
+1686 ADNYTITQGD
-1696 KLPEFTANYSGFKNG
+1696 KLPEFTASYSGFKNG
-1711 EDESVLT
+1711 EDVSVMT
-1718 KQPVFSCEAN
+1718 KQPVFSCDAN

-1735 YPITVYDVEADNY
+1735 YPITVYGVEADNY

-1790 SSGLPVRYLY
+1790 SSGLPVRYSYSLV
-1800 ALAPGVE
+1800 PRVE
-1807 TAYQVPQIEGNK
+1807 GAYRVPQIEGNN
-1819 ITFPQNGMYLLVAI
+1819 ITFPEEGTYLLVAI
-1833 QDGNNEYAAATDT
+1833 QDGNNEYAAAADT

-1874 LKVVRGYN
+1874 LKVVRGYK

-1902 DGLAMYACY
+1902 DGQAMYACY
-1911 YLKELVIGDNVKK
+1911 YLNEVVIGDNVVN

-1930 GASINLYNV
+1930 GASRNLQKV
-1939 TLPVADVEF
+1939 TLPANQAELRQQYI
-1948 THNWMFNCDRGI
+1948 FNCDDGI
-1960 REIHCR
+1960 MEIHCR
-1966 SSIPYVVDEGIFN
+1966 SSVPYLADESLFN
-1979 GAVDYDKCILYVPV
+1979 GFVNYDNCILYVPV
-1993 GTKQSYANS
+1993 GTKQSYANA
-2002 EVWKNFTHIVE
+2002 EVWKYFTHIVE

-2022 INVEKKSVWH
+2022 INVEKKSVWY

-2038 LFAKPNIP
+2038 IFAKPNIP
-2046 GVYIHNGKKIIV
+2046 GVYIHNGKKIII

>member
-17 AKDTFYIEP
+17 AKDTFYIAP

-57 EGLKIASR
+57 EGLKIASK

-176 SFELSNE
+176 SLELSNE

-194 LPNGLFLDLS
+194 LPNGLSLDLS

-223 NGKVRIICMSSDNT
+223 NGKVRIICMSLDNT

-244 SVIDLWIKAEKGITG
+244 SVIDLWIKAEKGIAG

-264 LENIIFSDV
+264 LDNIIFSDV

-420 IVDNSSKVGKY
+420 IVDNISKVGKY

-453 ITKAPLSISAG
+453 ITKAPLIISAG

-478 ASYAGLKNGENESVL
+478 ASYAGFKNGEDESVL

-511 YAVTISGAE
+511 YAVTISGAD
-520 AENYEISYEQG
+520 AENYDISYEQGHLTVVEADAIVVRAKSYSRQYGDENPVFEFDTEGAALDGTPEIVCSAVANSPVGSYTIEVKQGSIKNYNVHFESGTLTIIKAPLTISAGNYTKKQGDAMPVFKASYAGFKNGEDESVLTKQPVFSCEANEASAPAEYAVTISGADAENYDISYEQG

-540 VVVRAKSYS
+540 VVVRAKSYN

-562 TEGAALDGTPEI
+562 TVGAALDGTPEI

-674 AEAENYEISYEQG
+674 ADAENYEISYEQG

-715 EFETEGAALDGTPEI
+715 EFETVGAALDGTPEI

-793 VGFKNGEDESVLTKQ
+793 
-808 PVFSCEANEAGAPA
+808 
-822 EYAVTI
+822 
-828 SGAEAENY
+828 
-836 AISYEQGHLTVVEAD
+836 
-851 AVVVRA
+851 
-857 KSYSR
+857 
-862 QYGDENP
+862 
-869 VFEFDIEGAALD
+869 
-881 GTPEIV
+881 
-887 CSAVAN
+887 
-893 SPVGSYTIEVK
+893 
-904 QGSIKNYNVH
+904 
-914 FESGTLTITK
+914 
-924 APLSISAGSYTK
+924 
-936 KQGDAMPAF
+936 
-945 KASYAG
+945 AG
-951 FKNGENESVLTKQP
+951 FKNSEDESVLTKQP

-985 GAEAENYDISYEQ
+985 GADAENYDISYEQ

-1025 VFEFETEG
+1025 VFEFETVG

-1120 PVFSCDA
+1120 PVFSCEA

-1161 ADAVVVRAKSY
+1161 ADAIVVRAKSY

-1182 FEFETDGAALDGT
+1182 FEFDTEGAALDGTPEIVCSAVANSPVGSYTIEVKQGSIKNYNVHFESGTLTIIKAPLTISAGNYTKKQGDAMPVFKASYAGFKNGEDESVLTKQPVFSCEANEASAPAEYAVTISGADAENYEISYEQGHLTVVEADAIVVRAKSYSRQYGDENPVFEFDTEGAALDGT

-1236 APLSISAGNYTKKQ
+1236 APLTISAGNYTKKQ
-1250 GDAMPVFKASYA
+1250 GDAMPVFKARYA

-1277 VFSCD
+1277 VFSCE

-1309 QGVLT
+1309 QGHLT
-1314 VTGMPKP
+1314 VV
-1321 IISTDEATLRITTET
+1321 EA
-1336 DNAVIYYTLDGTEP
+1336 D
-1350 NENARKYTEPIN
+1350 
-1362 LYASCEIK
+1362 
-1370 AIAVKGDAKSE
+1370 AIVVRAKS
-1381 VTSAEYHDEEYPNIV
+1381 YI
-1396 KVGDIITANII
+1396 
-1407 NNGEENLPMIF
+1407 
-1418 KVTSVYP
+1418 
-1425 FNVEME
+1425 
-1431 NKEDYVEGWS
+1431 
-1441 NERDVSGTLEIPVV
+1441 
-1455 VKSNG
+1455 
-1460 ISYCVKKL
+1460 
-1468 GDNSLA
+1468 
-1474 RCVNVSSL
+1474 
-1482 KLNEG
+1482 
-1487 LESIGRQA
+1487 RQ
-1495 IRWCRNIK
+1495 
-1503 ELIVP
+1503 
-1508 NSVKEVWG
+1508 
-1516 AFLTEDHGL
+1516 
-1525 VSVVLGSGL
+1525 
-1534 ETIHTEAFWGVSMN
+1534 
-1548 LKSFISLSTNPAKC
+1548 
-1562 VEPDRTF
+1562 
-1569 TSLPEDV
+1569 
-1576 TLYVPLGSKSAY
+1576 
-1588 ETAPGWDYFA
+1588 
-1598 GHIVEMDM
+1598 
-1606 SPATVKVKDC
+1606 
-1616 SREYGDDNPTLEF
+1616 YGDENPVFEF
-1629 ETEGATLIGEPEII
+1629 ETEGAALIGEPEII

-1659 NKGTIKNYLVTFV
+1659 NKGTIKNYLVSFV
-1672 PGTLTVTKA
+1672 PGTLMVTKA

-1686 AENYTITQGD
+1686 ADNYTITQGD

-1718 KQPVFSCEAN
+1718 KKPVFSCEAN

-1748 EVKSYIAGTL
+1748 EVKNYIAGTL

-1790 SSGLPVRYLY
+1790 SSSLPVRYSY
-1800 ALAPGVE
+1800 VLAPRVE
-1807 TAYQVPQIEGNK
+1807 SAYRVPQIEGNN
-1819 ITFPQNGMYLLVAI
+1819 ITFPEEGTYMLVAN

-1869 DDGSA
+1869 GDGSA

-1888 EIPATVNGLPVTEV
+1888 EIPAYVNGMPVVEI
-1902 DGLAMYACY
+1902 DRQAMYACY
-1911 YLKELVIGDNVKK
+1911 YLNDVVIGDNVAI

-1930 GASINLYNV
+1930 GASRNLQKV
-1939 TLPVADVEF
+1939 TLPANQAELRQQYI
-1948 THNWMFNCDRGI
+1948 FNCDDGI
-1960 REIHCR
+1960 KEIHCR
-1966 SSIPYVVDEGIFN
+1966 SSVPYLADESLFN
-1979 GAVDYDKCILYVPV
+1979 GFVNYDNCILYVPV
-1993 GTKQSYANS
+1993 GTMQAYTNT
-2002 EVWKNFTHIVE
+2002 EIWRNFIHIVE
-2013 ENVSTNISN
+2013 EDVLTGIPDINVSNDMGA
-2022 INVEKKSVWH
+2022 WY

-2038 LFAKPNIP
+2038 LFGRPNLP
-2046 GVYIHNGKKIIV
+2046 GVYIHNGKKILV

>member
-57 EGLKIASR
+57 EGLKIASK

-194 LPNGLFLDLS
+194 LPNGLSLDLS

-337 ATVSDNGM
+337 ATVSDDGM

-478 ASYAGLKNGENESVL
+478 ASYAG
-493 TKQPVFSCEAN
+493 
-504 EASAPAE
+504 
-511 YAVTISGAE
+511 
-520 AENYEISYEQG
+520 
-531 HLTVVEADA
+531 
-540 VVVRAKSYS
+540 
-549 RQYGD
+549 
-554 ENPVFEFE
+554 
-562 TEGAALDGTPEI
+562 
-574 VCSAVANS
+574 
-582 PVGSYTIE
+582 
-590 VKQGS
+590 
-595 IKNYNVHFES
+595 
-605 GSLVIT
+605 
-611 KAPLSI
+611 
-617 SAGNYTKKQGDA
+617 
-629 MPVFKASYAGFK
+629 
-641 NGEDESVL
+641 
-649 TKQPVFSCEANE
+649 
-661 ASAPA
+661 
-666 EYAVTISG
+666 
-674 AEAENYEISYEQG
+674 
-687 HLTVVEADA
+687 
-696 VVVRA
+696 
-701 KSYNRQYGDENPVF
+701 
-715 EFETEGAALDGTPEI
+715 
-730 VCSAVA
+730 
-736 NSPVGSYTIEVK
+736 
-748 QGSIK
+748 
-753 NYNVHF
+753 
-759 ESGSL
+759 
-764 VITKA
+764 
-769 PLSISAG
+769 
-776 NYTKKQ
+776 
-782 GDAMPVFKASY
+782 
-793 VGFKNGEDESVLTKQ
+793 
-808 PVFSCEANEAGAPA
+808 
-822 EYAVTI
+822 
-828 SGAEAENY
+828 
-836 AISYEQGHLTVVEAD
+836 
-851 AVVVRA
+851 
-857 KSYSR
+857 
-862 QYGDENP
+862 
-869 VFEFDIEGAALD
+869 
-881 GTPEIV
+881 
-887 CSAVAN
+887 
-893 SPVGSYTIEVK
+893 
-904 QGSIKNYNVH
+904 
-914 FESGTLTITK
+914 
-924 APLSISAGSYTK
+924 
-936 KQGDAMPAF
+936 
-945 KASYAG
+945 

-985 GAEAENYDISYEQ
+985 GAEAENYD
-998 GHLTVVEA
+998 
-1006 DAVVVRAKSYNR
+1006 
-1018 QYGDENP
+1018 
-1025 VFEFETEG
+1025 
-1033 AALDGTPEIVCSAVA
+1033 
-1048 NSPVGSYTIEVKQ
+1048 
-1061 GSIKNYNVHFE
+1061 
-1072 SGSLVITKAPLSI
+1072 
-1085 SAGNYTKK
+1085 
-1093 QGDAMPVFK
+1093 
-1102 ASYAG
+1102 
-1107 FKNGE
+1107 
-1112 DESVLTKQ
+1112 
-1120 PVFSCDA
+1120 
-1127 NEASAPAEYA
+1127 
-1137 VTISGADAENYEIS
+1137 IS

-1262 GFKNGEDESVLTKQP
+1262 GFKNGENESALTKQPVFSCEANEASAPAEYAVTISGADAENYNISYEQGHLTVVEADAVVVRAKSYSRQYGDENPVFEFETDGAALDGTPEIVCSAVANSPVGSYIIEVKQGSIKNYNVHFESGSLVITKAPLIISAGNYTKKQGDAMPVFKASYAGFKNAEDESVLTKQP
-1277 VFSCD
+1277 VFSCE

-1296 SGADAENYDISYE
+1296 SGADAENYDISYEQGHLTVVEADAVVVRAKSYSRQYGDENPVFEFETDGAALDGTPEIVCSAVANSPVGSYTIEVKQGSIKNYNVHFESGSLVITKAPLSISAGNYTKKQGDAMPAFKASYAGFKNGENESVLTKQPVFSCVANEASAPAEYAVTISGADAENYEISYE

-1370 AIAVKGDAKSE
+1370 AIAVNGDAKSE
-1381 VTSAEYHDEEYPNIV
+1381 VSSAEYHDAEYPNIV

-1407 NNGEENLPMIF
+1407 NNGEDNLPMIF

-1431 NKEDYVEGWS
+1431 NKEDYVEGWN

-1487 LESIGRQA
+1487 LESIGHQA

-1534 ETIHTEAFWGVSMN
+1534 ETIHTDAFWGVSMN

-1643 CSADKNSKV
+1643 CYVDKNSKV

-1718 KQPVFSCEAN
+1718 KQPVFSCDAN

-1735 YPITVYDVEADNY
+1735 YPINVYGVEADNY
-1748 EVKSYIAGTL
+1748 NAISYVAGTL

-1790 SSGLPVRYLY
+1790 SSGLPVRYSY
-1800 ALAPGVE
+1800 ALIPRVE
-1807 TAYQVPQIEGNK
+1807 SAYQVPQIEDNK
-1819 ITFPQNGMYLLVAI
+1819 IAFPQNGMYLLVAI
-1833 QDGNNEYAAATDT
+1833 QDGNNEYAAATDI

-1930 GASINLYNV
+1930 GASINLCNV

>member
-17 AKDTFYIEP
+17 AKDTFYIAP
-26 VNVVPGESKTI
+26 VNIAPGDSKTI

-57 EGLKIASR
+57 EGLKIASK

-176 SFELSNE
+176 SLELSNE

-194 LPNGLFLDLS
+194 LPNGLSLDLS

-237 SISGKIG
+237 SISGNIG
-244 SVIDLWIKAEKGITG
+244 SVIDLWIKAEKGIAG

-284 FVVDVKYVPV
+284 FVVDVKYVPAS
-294 TSVSISESNMQ
+294 SVSISESNIQ

-314 TASLLPENCTDKT
+314 MASLLPENCTDKT

-345 IIARSAGQCSI
+345 IIARSAGKCSI

-370 VTVVKIPLTAH
+370 VTVVKIPLAAH
-381 VANTTKVYGDANPEF
+381 VANTSKVYGDANPEF

-453 ITKAPLSISAG
+453 VTKAPLSISAG

-478 ASYAGLKNGENESVL
+478 ASYAGFKNGEDESVL

-520 AENYEISYEQG
+520 AENYDISYEQG
-531 HLTVVEADA
+531 RLTVVEADA

-641 NGEDESVL
+641 NGENESVL

-674 AEAENYEISYEQG
+674 ADAENYDISYEQG
-687 HLTVVEADA
+687 RLTVVEADA

-701 KSYNRQYGDENPVF
+701 KSYSRQYGDENPVF

-793 VGFKNGEDESVLTKQ
+793 T
-808 PVFSCEANEAGAPA
+808 
-822 EYAVTI
+822 
-828 SGAEAENY
+828 
-836 AISYEQGHLTVVEAD
+836 
-851 AVVVRA
+851 
-857 KSYSR
+857 
-862 QYGDENP
+862 
-869 VFEFDIEGAALD
+869 
-881 GTPEIV
+881 
-887 CSAVAN
+887 
-893 SPVGSYTIEVK
+893 
-904 QGSIKNYNVH
+904 
-914 FESGTLTITK
+914 
-924 APLSISAGSYTK
+924 
-936 KQGDAMPAF
+936 
-945 KASYAG
+945 G

-965 VFSCEANEASA
+965 VFSCE
-976 PAEYAVTIS
+976 
-985 GAEAENYDISYEQ
+985 
-998 GHLTVVEA
+998 
-1006 DAVVVRAKSYNR
+1006 
-1018 QYGDENP
+1018 
-1025 VFEFETEG
+1025 
-1033 AALDGTPEIVCSAVA
+1033 
-1048 NSPVGSYTIEVKQ
+1048 
-1061 GSIKNYNVHFE
+1061 
-1072 SGSLVITKAPLSI
+1072 
-1085 SAGNYTKK
+1085 
-1093 QGDAMPVFK
+1093 
-1102 ASYAG
+1102 
-1107 FKNGE
+1107 
-1112 DESVLTKQ
+1112 
-1120 PVFSCDA
+1120 
-1127 NEASAPAEYA
+1127 
-1137 VTISGADAENYEIS
+1137 
-1151 YEQGHLTVVE
+1151 
-1161 ADAVVVRAKSY
+1161 
-1172 SRQYGDENPV
+1172 
-1182 FEFETDGAALDGT
+1182 
-1195 PEIVCS
+1195 
-1201 AVANSPVG
+1201 
-1209 SYTIEVK
+1209 
-1216 QGSIKNY
+1216 
-1223 NVHFESGSLVITK
+1223 
-1236 APLSISAGNYTKKQ
+1236 
-1250 GDAMPVFKASYA
+1250 
-1262 GFKNGEDESVLTKQP
+1262 
-1277 VFSCD
+1277 

-1321 IISTDEATLRITTET
+1321 IISTDEATLCITTET

-1370 AIAVKGDAKSE
+1370 AIAVNGDAKSE
-1381 VTSAEYHDEEYPNIV
+1381 VSSAEYHDAEYPNIV

-1431 NKEDYVEGWS
+1431 NKEDYVEGWN
-1441 NERDVSGTLEIPVV
+1441 NERDVSGTLEIPAV
-1455 VKSNG
+1455 VKANG
-1460 ISYCVKKL
+1460 ICYCVKKL

-1487 LESIGRQA
+1487 LESIGHQA
-1495 IRWCRNIK
+1495 IRWCRNLK
-1503 ELIVP
+1503 ELVIP
-1508 NSVKEVWG
+1508 NSVIYVSS
-1516 AFLTEDHGL
+1516 AFITEDHGL
-1525 VSVVLGSGL
+1525 ETVILGLGL
-1534 ETIHTEAFWGVSMN
+1534 EKIESIAFWGVSMN
-1548 LKSFISLSTNPAKC
+1548 LKSFISLSANPAEC

-1569 TSLPEDV
+1569 MSLPEDV

-1606 SPATVKVKDC
+1606 SPATIKVRNC
-1616 SREYGDDNPTLEF
+1616 SREYGDDNPTF
-1629 ETEGATLIGEPEII
+1629 EIEADGAALIGEPEII
-1643 CSADKNSKV
+1643 CSADKKSKV

-1659 NKGTIKNYLVTFV
+1659 NKGTIKNYYVTFV
-1672 PGTLTVTKA
+1672 PGSLTVTKA

-1686 AENYTITQGD
+1686 ADNYTITQGD
-1696 KLPEFTANYSGFKNG
+1696 KLPEFTASYSGFKNG
-1711 EDESVLT
+1711 EDVSVLT
-1718 KQPVFSCEAN
+1718 KQPVFSCDTN

-1735 YPITVYDVEADNY
+1735 YPITVYGVEADNY

-1774 EIKAKVG
+1774 KIKAKVG

-1790 SSGLPVRYLY
+1790 SSDLPVRYSY

-1854 DEGLMYIDGIYYKYT
+1854 DEGLMYIGGIYYKYT

-1930 GASINLYNV
+1930 GASVNLCNV

-1948 THNWMFNCDRGI
+1948 TYNWMFNCDRGI

-1993 GTKQSYANS
+1993 GTKQAYRNA
-2002 EVWKNFTHIVE
+2002 EVWKYFTHIVE
-2013 ENVSTNISN
+2013 ENVSTSISN
-2022 INVEKKSVWH
+2022 INVEKKSVWY

-2038 LFAKPNIP
+2038 LFVKPNIP

>member
-17 AKDTFYIEP
+17 AKDTFYIAP
-26 VNVVPGESKTI
+26 VNVAPGDSKTI

-57 EGLKIASR
+57 EGLKIASK

-81 FSVSSNLMSDGS
+81 FSVSSNLMSDGA

-149 QLFVGTKEQNDVS
+149 QLFVGTKEQNDVA

-176 SFELSNE
+176 SLELSNE

-194 LPNGLFLDLS
+194 LPNGLSLDLS

-244 SVIDLWIKAEKGITG
+244 SVIDLWIKAEKGIAG

-264 LENIIFSDV
+264 VENIIFSDV
-273 KARTYRMDPFS
+273 KARTYRMDPLS
-284 FVVDVKYVPV
+284 FVVDVKYVPA
-294 TSVSISESNMQ
+294 TSVSISESNIQ

-345 IIARSAGQCSI
+345 IIARSAGKCSI
-356 IASTADNLIQAKCV
+356 IVSTADNLIQAKCV

-381 VANTTKVYGDANPEF
+381 VANTSKVYGDANPEF

-464 NYTKKQGDAMPVFK
+464 NYTKKQGDAMPGFK
-478 ASYAGLKNGENESVL
+478 ASYTGFKNGENESVL

-511 YAVTISGAE
+511 YAVTISGAD
-520 AENYEISYEQG
+520 AENYDISYEQG
-531 HLTVVEADA
+531 RLTVVEADA

-574 VCSAVANS
+574 VCSAAINT
-582 PVGSYTIE
+582 PVGTYTIE

-595 IKNYNVHFES
+595 VKNYNVHFE
-605 GSLVIT
+605 
-611 KAPLSI
+611 
-617 SAGNYTKKQGDA
+617 
-629 MPVFKASYAGFK
+629 
-641 NGEDESVL
+641 NG
-649 TKQPVFSCEANE
+649 T
-661 ASAPA
+661 
-666 EYAVTISG
+666 
-674 AEAENYEISYEQG
+674 
-687 HLTVVEADA
+687 LTVTKV
-696 VVVRA
+696 
-701 KSYNRQYGDENPVF
+701 P
-715 EFETEGAALDGTPEI
+715 L
-730 VCSAVA
+730 
-736 NSPVGSYTIEVK
+736 TI
-748 QGSIK
+748 
-753 NYNVHF
+753 F
-759 ESGSL
+759 
-764 VITKA
+764 
-769 PLSISAG
+769 AG

-793 VGFKNGEDESVLTKQ
+793 VGFKNGEDESVLRKQ
-808 PVFSCEANEAGAPA
+808 PAFSCEANETSAPA
-822 EYAVTI
+822 DYAVTV
-828 SGAEAENY
+828 SDAEAENY
-836 AISYEQGHLTVVEAD
+836 DISYEQGRLTVTDAD

-862 QYGDENP
+862 VYGDANP
-869 VFEFDIEGAALD
+869 VFEFETEGTVLD
-881 GTPEIV
+881 GTPEII
-887 CSAVAN
+887 CSADK
-893 SPVGSYTIEVK
+893 SSQVGSYTIEVR

-914 FESGTLTITK
+914 FEN
-924 APLSISAGSYTK
+924 GSL
-936 KQGDAMPAF
+936 AIN
-945 KASYAG
+945 KAS
-951 FKNGENESVLTKQP
+951 LT
-965 VFSCEANEASA
+965 
-976 PAEYAVTIS
+976 
-985 GAEAENYDISYEQ
+985 
-998 GHLTVVEA
+998 
-1006 DAVVVRAKSYNR
+1006 
-1018 QYGDENP
+1018 
-1025 VFEFETEG
+1025 
-1033 AALDGTPEIVCSAVA
+1033 
-1048 NSPVGSYTIEVKQ
+1048 
-1061 GSIKNYNVHFE
+1061 
-1072 SGSLVITKAPLSI
+1072 I

-1093 QGDAMPVFK
+1093 QGDAMPEFK
-1102 ASYAG
+1102 ANYTG

-1112 DESVLTKQ
+1112 DESVLTKR
-1120 PVFSCDA
+1120 P
-1127 NEASAPAEYA
+1127 
-1137 VTISGADAENYEIS
+1137 T
-1151 YEQGHLTVVE
+1151 
-1161 ADAVVVRAKSY
+1161 
-1172 SRQYGDENPV
+1172 
-1182 FEFETDGAALDGT
+1182 FETT
-1195 PEIVCS
+1195 
-1201 AVANSPVG
+1201 
-1209 SYTIEVK
+1209 
-1216 QGSIKNY
+1216 
-1223 NVHFESGSLVITK
+1223 
-1236 APLSISAGNYTKKQ
+1236 
-1250 GDAMPVFKASYA
+1250 
-1262 GFKNGEDESVLTKQP
+1262 
-1277 VFSCD
+1277 
-1282 ANEASAPAEYAVTI
+1282 
-1296 SGADAENYDISYE
+1296 
-1309 QGVLT
+1309 
-1314 VTGMPKP
+1314 
-1321 IISTDEATLRITTET
+1321 
-1336 DNAVIYYTLDGTEP
+1336 
-1350 NENARKYTEPIN
+1350 
-1362 LYASCEIK
+1362 
-1370 AIAVKGDAKSE
+1370 
-1381 VTSAEYHDEEYPNIV
+1381 
-1396 KVGDIITANII
+1396 
-1407 NNGEENLPMIF
+1407 
-1418 KVTSVYP
+1418 
-1425 FNVEME
+1425 
-1431 NKEDYVEGWS
+1431 
-1441 NERDVSGTLEIPVV
+1441 
-1455 VKSNG
+1455 
-1460 ISYCVKKL
+1460 
-1468 GDNSLA
+1468 
-1474 RCVNVSSL
+1474 
-1482 KLNEG
+1482 
-1487 LESIGRQA
+1487 
-1495 IRWCRNIK
+1495 
-1503 ELIVP
+1503 
-1508 NSVKEVWG
+1508 
-1516 AFLTEDHGL
+1516 
-1525 VSVVLGSGL
+1525 
-1534 ETIHTEAFWGVSMN
+1534 
-1548 LKSFISLSTNPAKC
+1548 
-1562 VEPDRTF
+1562 
-1569 TSLPEDV
+1569 
-1576 TLYVPLGSKSAY
+1576 
-1588 ETAPGWDYFA
+1588 
-1598 GHIVEMDM
+1598 
-1606 SPATVKVKDC
+1606 ATV
-1616 SREYGDDNPTLEF
+1616 E
-1629 ETEGATLIGEPEII
+1629 
-1643 CSADKNSKV
+1643 
-1652 GTYEIEI
+1652 
-1659 NKGTIKNYLVTFV
+1659 
-1672 PGTLTVTKA
+1672 
-1681 PLVVT
+1681 
-1686 AENYTITQGD
+1686 
-1696 KLPEFTANYSGFKNG
+1696 
-1711 EDESVLT
+1711 
-1718 KQPVFSCEAN
+1718 
-1728 EASAPGE
+1728 SAPGE
-1735 YPITVYDVEADNY
+1735 YPITVSGVEADNY

-1774 EIKAKVG
+1774 KIKAKVG

-1790 SSGLPVRYLY
+1790 SSGLPVRYSY

-1888 EIPATVNGLPVTEV
+1888 EIPATAIGLPVTEV

-1930 GASINLYNV
+1930 GASINLCNV
-1939 TLPVADVEF
+1939 TLPVGDVGLKYK
-1948 THNWMFNCDRGI
+1948 WVFNCDRGI

-1993 GTKQSYANS
+1993 GTKQAYRNA
-2002 EVWKNFTHIVE
+2002 EVWKYFTHIVE
-2013 ENVSTNISN
+2013 ENVSTSISN
-2022 INVEKKSVWH
+2022 INVEKKSVWY

>member
-26 VNVVPGESKTI
+26 VNVVPGDSKTI

-57 EGLKIASR
+57 EGLKIASKL
-65 SNGNFDISLTD
+65 NGNFDISLTD

-149 QLFVGTKEQNDVS
+149 QLFMGTKEQNDAS

-176 SFELSNE
+176 SLELSNE

-194 LPNGLFLDLS
+194 LPNGLSLDLN

-211 CGNHQLQTKQLG
+211 CGNHQLQTKHLG

-237 SISGKIG
+237 SISGKLG

-415 ASIST
+415 VSIST

-478 ASYAGLKNGENESVL
+478 ASYAGFKNGENESVL
-493 TKQPVFSCEAN
+493 TKQPVFSC
-504 EASAPAE
+504 
-511 YAVTISGAE
+511 
-520 AENYEISYEQG
+520 
-531 HLTVVEADA
+531 D
-540 VVVRAKSYS
+540 
-549 RQYGD
+549 
-554 ENPVFEFE
+554 
-562 TEGAALDGTPEI
+562 
-574 VCSAVANS
+574 
-582 PVGSYTIE
+582 
-590 VKQGS
+590 
-595 IKNYNVHFES
+595 
-605 GSLVIT
+605 
-611 KAPLSI
+611 
-617 SAGNYTKKQGDA
+617 
-629 MPVFKASYAGFK
+629 
-641 NGEDESVL
+641 
-649 TKQPVFSCEANE
+649 ANE

-736 NSPVGSYTIEVK
+736 
-748 QGSIK
+748 
-753 NYNVHF
+753 
-759 ESGSL
+759 
-764 VITKA
+764 
-769 PLSISAG
+769 
-776 NYTKKQ
+776 
-782 GDAMPVFKASY
+782 D
-793 VGFKNGEDESVLTKQ
+793 
-808 PVFSCEANEAGAPA
+808 
-822 EYAVTI
+822 
-828 SGAEAENY
+828 
-836 AISYEQGHLTVVEAD
+836 
-851 AVVVRA
+851 
-857 KSYSR
+857 
-862 QYGDENP
+862 
-869 VFEFDIEGAALD
+869 
-881 GTPEIV
+881 
-887 CSAVAN
+887 
-893 SPVGSYTIEVK
+893 
-904 QGSIKNYNVH
+904 
-914 FESGTLTITK
+914 
-924 APLSISAGSYTK
+924 
-936 KQGDAMPAF
+936 
-945 KASYAG
+945 
-951 FKNGENESVLTKQP
+951 
-965 VFSCEANEASA
+965 
-976 PAEYAVTIS
+976 
-985 GAEAENYDISYEQ
+985 
-998 GHLTVVEA
+998 
-1006 DAVVVRAKSYNR
+1006 
-1018 QYGDENP
+1018 
-1025 VFEFETEG
+1025 
-1033 AALDGTPEIVCSAVA
+1033 
-1048 NSPVGSYTIEVKQ
+1048 SPVGSYTIEVKQ

-1112 DESVLTKQ
+1112 NESVLTKQ
-1120 PVFSCDA
+1120 PVFSCNA

-1137 VTISGADAENYEIS
+1137 VTINGADAENYEIS

-1182 FEFETDGAALDGT
+1182 FEFETEGAALDGT

-1201 AVANSPVG
+1201 AVADSPVG

-1321 IISTDEATLRITTET
+1321 IISTAEATLRITTET

-1381 VTSAEYHDEEYPNIV
+1381 VSSAEYHDAEYPNIV

-1431 NKEDYVEGWS
+1431 NKEDYVEGW
-1441 NERDVSGTLEIPVV
+1441 NNKDKLSGDIEIPSF
-1455 VKSNG
+1455 VKNEG
-1460 ISYCVKKL
+1460 ISYNVIGL
-1468 GDNSLA
+1468 GGGALVRA
-1474 RCVNVSSL
+1474 ENVTSL

-1487 LESIGRQA
+1487 LEYTSSQSM
-1495 IRWCRNIK
+1495 RWCGGLH
-1503 ELIVP
+1503 EIVIP
-1508 NSVKEVWG
+1508 NTVKVLGEAAMTDCHNVK
-1516 AFLTEDHGL
+1516 T
-1525 VSVVLGSGL
+1525 VVLGSGL
-1534 ETIHTEAFWGVSMN
+1534 ERLKSLAFWAVSYR
-1548 LKSFISLSTNPAKC
+1548 LETIVSLNPIPAICDSPKC
-1562 VEPDRTF
+1562 TF
-1569 TSLPEDV
+1569 ESLPEDV
-1576 TLYVPLGSKSAY
+1576 TLYVPLGSKSDY

-1606 SPATVKVKDC
+1606 SPATVKVKDS
-1616 SREYGDDNPTLEF
+1616 SREYGDDNPTFEI
-1629 ETEGATLIGEPEII
+1629 ETEGAALIGEPEII

-1659 NKGTIKNYLVTFV
+1659 NKGTIKNYYVTFV

-1686 AENYTITQGD
+1686 ADNYTITQGD
-1696 KLPEFTANYSGFKNG
+1696 KLPEFTASYSGFKNG
-1711 EDESVLT
+1711 ENVSVLT
-1718 KQPVFSCEAN
+1718 KQPVFSCDAN
-1728 EASAPGE
+1728 EASAPGK

-1781 STIEMNATA
+1781 SKIEMNATA
-1790 SSGLPVRYLY
+1790 SSGLPVRYSY
-1800 ALAPGVE
+1800 ALVPRVE
-1807 TAYQVPQIEGNK
+1807 SAYRVPQIEGNN
-1819 ITFPQNGMYLLVAI
+1819 ITFPEEGTYLLVAI

-1854 DEGLMYIDGIYYKYT
+1854 EEGLMYIDGIYYKYT

-1930 GASINLYNV
+1930 GASINLCNV
-1939 TLPVADVEF
+1939 TLPVTDVEF

-1960 REIHCR
+1960 REMHCR

-2002 EVWKNFTHIVE
+2002 EVWKYFTHIVE
-2013 ENVSTNISN
+2013 ENVSTSISN

>member
-17 AKDTFYIEP
+17 AKDTFYIAP
-26 VNVVPGESKTI
+26 VNVAPGDSKTI

-57 EGLKIASR
+57 EGLKIASK

-81 FSVSSNLMSDGS
+81 FSVSSNLMSDGA

-149 QLFVGTKEQNDVS
+149 QLFVGTKEQNDVA

-176 SFELSNE
+176 SLELSNE

-194 LPNGLFLDLS
+194 LPNGLSLDLS

-211 CGNHQLQTKQLG
+211 CGNHQLQTKLLG

-244 SVIDLWIKAEKGITG
+244 SVIDLWIKAEKGIAG

-273 KARTYRMDPFS
+273 KARTYRMVPFS
-284 FVVDVKYVPV
+284 FVVDVKYVPA
-294 TSVSISESNMQ
+294 TSVSISESNIQ

-345 IIARSAGQCSI
+345 IIARSAGKCSI
-356 IASTADNLIQAKCV
+356 IVSTADNLIQAKCV

-381 VANTTKVYGDANPEF
+381 VANTSKVYGDANPEF

-453 ITKAPLSISAG
+453 VTKAPLSISAG

-478 ASYAGLKNGENESVL
+478 ASY
-493 TKQPVFSCEAN
+493 T
-504 EASAPAE
+504 
-511 YAVTISGAE
+511 
-520 AENYEISYEQG
+520 
-531 HLTVVEADA
+531 
-540 VVVRAKSYS
+540 
-549 RQYGD
+549 
-554 ENPVFEFE
+554 
-562 TEGAALDGTPEI
+562 
-574 VCSAVANS
+574 
-582 PVGSYTIE
+582 
-590 VKQGS
+590 
-595 IKNYNVHFES
+595 
-605 GSLVIT
+605 
-611 KAPLSI
+611 
-617 SAGNYTKKQGDA
+617 
-629 MPVFKASYAGFK
+629 
-641 NGEDESVL
+641 
-649 TKQPVFSCEANE
+649 
-661 ASAPA
+661 
-666 EYAVTISG
+666 
-674 AEAENYEISYEQG
+674 
-687 HLTVVEADA
+687 
-696 VVVRA
+696 
-701 KSYNRQYGDENPVF
+701 
-715 EFETEGAALDGTPEI
+715 
-730 VCSAVA
+730 
-736 NSPVGSYTIEVK
+736 
-748 QGSIK
+748 
-753 NYNVHF
+753 
-759 ESGSL
+759 
-764 VITKA
+764 
-769 PLSISAG
+769 
-776 NYTKKQ
+776 
-782 GDAMPVFKASY
+782 
-793 VGFKNGEDESVLTKQ
+793 
-808 PVFSCEANEAGAPA
+808 
-822 EYAVTI
+822 
-828 SGAEAENY
+828 
-836 AISYEQGHLTVVEAD
+836 
-851 AVVVRA
+851 
-857 KSYSR
+857 
-862 QYGDENP
+862 
-869 VFEFDIEGAALD
+869 
-881 GTPEIV
+881 
-887 CSAVAN
+887 
-893 SPVGSYTIEVK
+893 
-904 QGSIKNYNVH
+904 
-914 FESGTLTITK
+914 
-924 APLSISAGSYTK
+924 
-936 KQGDAMPAF
+936 
-945 KASYAG
+945 G

-965 VFSCEANEASA
+965 VFSCEANEAS
-976 PAEYAVTIS
+976 V
-985 GAEAENYDISYEQ
+985 
-998 GHLTVVEA
+998 
-1006 DAVVVRAKSYNR
+1006 
-1018 QYGDENP
+1018 
-1025 VFEFETEG
+1025 
-1033 AALDGTPEIVCSAVA
+1033 
-1048 NSPVGSYTIEVKQ
+1048 
-1061 GSIKNYNVHFE
+1061 
-1072 SGSLVITKAPLSI
+1072 
-1085 SAGNYTKK
+1085 
-1093 QGDAMPVFK
+1093 
-1102 ASYAG
+1102 
-1107 FKNGE
+1107 
-1112 DESVLTKQ
+1112 
-1120 PVFSCDA
+1120 
-1127 NEASAPAEYA
+1127 PAEYA
-1137 VTISGADAENYEIS
+1137 VTISGADAENYDIS
-1151 YEQGHLTVVE
+1151 YEQGRLTVVE

-1262 GFKNGEDESVLTKQP
+1262 GFKNGENESVLTKQP
-1277 VFSCD
+1277 VFSCE
-1282 ANEASAPAEYAVTI
+1282 ANEASAPAEYAVTISGADAENYDISYEQGRLTVVEADAVVVRAKSYSRQYGDENPVFEFETDGAALDGTPEIVCSAVANSPVGSYTIEVKQGSIKNYNVHFESGSLVITKAPLSISAGNYTKKQGDAMPVFKASYTGFKNGENESVLTKQPVFSCEANEASAPADYAVTI

-1321 IISTDEATLRITTET
+1321 IISTDKATLRITSET

-1370 AIAVKGDAKSE
+1370 AIAVKDDVKSE
-1381 VTSAEYHDEEYPNIV
+1381 VSSAEYHDAEYPNIV
-1396 KVGDIITANII
+1396 KVGDVITANII

-1431 NKEDYVEGWS
+1431 NKGDYVEGWD
-1441 NERDVSGTLEIPVV
+1441 NERDVSGTLEIPAV
-1455 VKSNG
+1455 VKANG
-1460 ISYCVKKL
+1460 ICYCVKKL
-1468 GDNSLA
+1468 GKNSLA
-1474 RCVNVSSL
+1474 KCVNVSSL

-1487 LESIGRQA
+1487 LESIGHQA
-1495 IRWCRNIK
+1495 IRWCRNLK
-1503 ELIVP
+1503 ELVIP
-1508 NSVKEVWG
+1508 NSVIYVSS
-1516 AFLTEDHGL
+1516 AFITEDHGL
-1525 VSVVLGSGL
+1525 ETVILGLGL
-1534 ETIHTEAFWGVSMN
+1534 EKIESIAFWGVSMN
-1548 LKSFISLSTNPAKC
+1548 LKSIISLSTNPAEC
-1562 VEPDRTF
+1562 VSPSRTF
-1569 TSLPEDV
+1569 EDLPEDV

-1606 SPATVKVKDC
+1606 SPATVKVKDY
-1616 SREYGDDNPTLEF
+1616 SREYGDDNPTF
-1629 ETEGATLIGEPEII
+1629 KIETESAALIGEPEII
-1643 CSADKNSKV
+1643 CSADKKSKV

-1659 NKGTIKNYLVTFV
+1659 NKGTIKNYHVTFV

-1696 KLPEFTANYSGFKNG
+1696 KLPEFKASYSGFKNG
-1711 EDESVLT
+1711 EDVSVLT
-1718 KQPVFSCEAN
+1718 KQPVFSCDAN

-1735 YPITVYDVEADNY
+1735 YPITVYGVEADNY
-1748 EVKSYIAGTL
+1748 EAISCVAGTL
-1758 TVLKRELKKQT
+1758 TILKRELKKQT
-1769 ITWDQ
+1769 ITWNQ

-1790 SSGLPVRYLY
+1790 SSGLPVRYSY

-1807 TAYQVPQIEGNK
+1807 TAYQVPQIEDNN
-1819 ITFPQNGMYLLVAI
+1819 ITFPEEGTYMLVAI

-1902 DGLAMYACY
+1902 DRLAMYACY

-1930 GASINLYNV
+1930 GASINLCNV
-1939 TLPVADVEF
+1939 TLPVGDVGLKYK
-1948 THNWMFNCDRGI
+1948 WVFNCDRGI

-1993 GTKQSYANS
+1993 GTKQAYRNA
-2002 EVWKNFTHIVE
+2002 EVWKYFTHIVE
-2013 ENVSTNISN
+2013 ENVSTSISN
-2022 INVEKKSVWH
+2022 INVEKKGVWY

>member
-17 AKDTFYIEP
+17 AKDTFYIAP

-37 TLNLDNSQVFRG
+37 TLNLDNSQIFRG

-57 EGLKIASR
+57 EGLKIASK

-176 SFELSNE
+176 SLELSNE

-194 LPNGLFLDLS
+194 LPNGLSLDLS

-237 SISGKIG
+237 SISGNIG
-244 SVIDLWIKAEKGITG
+244 SVIDMWIKAEKGISG

-284 FVVDVKYVPV
+284 FVVDVKYVPA
-294 TSVSISESNMQ
+294 TSVSISESNIQ
-305 LEVSDSRQL
+305 LEVSDSRLL

-337 ATVSDNGM
+337 AIVSDNGM

-453 ITKAPLSISAG
+453 VTKAPLSISAG
-464 NYTKKQGDAMPVFK
+464 NYTKKQGDAMPV
-478 ASYAGLKNGENESVL
+478 
-493 TKQPVFSCEAN
+493 
-504 EASAPAE
+504 
-511 YAVTISGAE
+511 
-520 AENYEISYEQG
+520 
-531 HLTVVEADA
+531 
-540 VVVRAKSYS
+540 
-549 RQYGD
+549 
-554 ENPVFEFE
+554 
-562 TEGAALDGTPEI
+562 
-574 VCSAVANS
+574 
-582 PVGSYTIE
+582 
-590 VKQGS
+590 
-595 IKNYNVHFES
+595 
-605 GSLVIT
+605 
-611 KAPLSI
+611 
-617 SAGNYTKKQGDA
+617 
-629 MPVFKASYAGFK
+629 
-641 NGEDESVL
+641 
-649 TKQPVFSCEANE
+649 
-661 ASAPA
+661 
-666 EYAVTISG
+666 
-674 AEAENYEISYEQG
+674 
-687 HLTVVEADA
+687 
-696 VVVRA
+696 
-701 KSYNRQYGDENPVF
+701 
-715 EFETEGAALDGTPEI
+715 
-730 VCSAVA
+730 
-736 NSPVGSYTIEVK
+736 
-748 QGSIK
+748 
-753 NYNVHF
+753 
-759 ESGSL
+759 
-764 VITKA
+764 
-769 PLSISAG
+769 
-776 NYTKKQ
+776 
-782 GDAMPVFKASY
+782 
-793 VGFKNGEDESVLTKQ
+793 
-808 PVFSCEANEAGAPA
+808 
-822 EYAVTI
+822 
-828 SGAEAENY
+828 
-836 AISYEQGHLTVVEAD
+836 
-851 AVVVRA
+851 
-857 KSYSR
+857 
-862 QYGDENP
+862 
-869 VFEFDIEGAALD
+869 
-881 GTPEIV
+881 
-887 CSAVAN
+887 
-893 SPVGSYTIEVK
+893 
-904 QGSIKNYNVH
+904 
-914 FESGTLTITK
+914 
-924 APLSISAGSYTK
+924 
-936 KQGDAMPAF
+936 F

-998 GHLTVVEA
+998 G
-1006 DAVVVRAKSYNR
+1006 R
-1018 QYGDENP
+1018 
-1025 VFEFETEG
+1025 
-1033 AALDGTPEIVCSAVA
+1033 
-1048 NSPVGSYTIEVKQ
+1048 
-1061 GSIKNYNVHFE
+1061 
-1072 SGSLVITKAPLSI
+1072 
-1085 SAGNYTKK
+1085 
-1093 QGDAMPVFK
+1093 
-1102 ASYAG
+1102 
-1107 FKNGE
+1107 
-1112 DESVLTKQ
+1112 
-1120 PVFSCDA
+1120 
-1127 NEASAPAEYA
+1127 
-1137 VTISGADAENYEIS
+1137 
-1151 YEQGHLTVVE
+1151 LTVVE

-1262 GFKNGEDESVLTKQP
+1262 GFKNGENESVLTKQP
-1277 VFSCD
+1277 VFSCE

-1296 SGADAENYDISYE
+1296 SGADAENYDISYK
-1309 QGVLT
+1309 QGVLA
-1314 VTGMPKP
+1314 VTGMQKP

-1370 AIAVKGDAKSE
+1370 AIAVNGDAKSE
-1381 VTSAEYHDEEYPNIV
+1381 VSSAEYHDAEYPNIV

-1441 NERDVSGTLEIPVV
+1441 NERDVSGTLEIPAV
-1455 VKSNG
+1455 VKANG
-1460 ISYCVKKL
+1460 ICYCVKKL

-1474 RCVNVSSL
+1474 MCTNLSSL

-1487 LESIGRQA
+1487 LESIGHQA
-1495 IRWCRNIK
+1495 IRWCRNLK
-1503 ELIVP
+1503 ELVIP
-1508 NSVKEVWG
+1508 NSVIYVSV
-1516 AFLTEDHGL
+1516 AFITEDHGL
-1525 VSVVLGSGL
+1525 ETVILGLGL
-1534 ETIHTEAFWGVSMN
+1534 EKIESMAFWGVSMN
-1548 LKSFISLSTNPAKC
+1548 LKSFISLSTNPAEC

-1569 TSLPEDV
+1569 MSLPEDV

-1616 SREYGDDNPTLEF
+1616 SREYGDDNPTFEI

-1659 NKGTIKNYLVTFV
+1659 NKGTIKNYYVTFV
-1672 PGTLTVTKA
+1672 PGSLTVTKA

-1686 AENYTITQGD
+1686 ADNYTITQGD
-1696 KLPEFTANYSGFKNG
+1696 KLPEFTASYSGFKNG

-1735 YPITVYDVEADNY
+1735 YPINVYGVEADNY
-1748 EVKSYIAGTL
+1748 NAISYVAGTL

-1769 ITWDQ
+1769 ITWEQ

-1790 SSGLPVRYLY
+1790 SSGLPVRYSY
-1800 ALAPGVE
+1800 ALVPRVE
-1807 TAYQVPQIEGNK
+1807 SAYRVPQIEGNN
-1819 ITFPQNGMYLLVAI
+1819 ITFPEEGTYLLVAI

-1854 DEGLMYIDGIYYKYT
+1854 EEGLMYIDGIYYKYT

-1874 LKVVRGYN
+1874 LKVVRGYK

-1911 YLKELVIGDNVKK
+1911 YLKELVIGDKVKK

-1930 GASINLYNV
+1930 GASINLCNV

-2022 INVEKKSVWH
+2022 INVEKKSVWY

-2038 LFAKPNIP
+2038 LFVKPNIP

>member
-17 AKDTFYIEP
+17 AKDTFYIAP
-26 VNVVPGESKTI
+26 VNIAPGDSKTI

-57 EGLKIASR
+57 KGLKIASK

-162 VKGGEISPE
+162 VKGGDISPE

-176 SFELSNE
+176 SLELSNE

-194 LPNGLFLDLS
+194 LPNGLSLDLS

-244 SVIDLWIKAEKGITG
+244 SVIDLWIKVEKGITG

-264 LENIIFSDV
+264 VENIIFSDV
-273 KARTYRMDPFS
+273 KARTYRMDPLS
-284 FVVDVKYVPV
+284 FVVDVKYVPA

-345 IIARSAGQCSI
+345 IIARSAGKCSI
-356 IASTADNLIQAKCV
+356 IASTADNLIQAKCA
-370 VTVVKIPLTAH
+370 VTVTKIPLIAH

-431 DIVASGA
+431 EIVASGV

-453 ITKAPLSISAG
+453 VTKAPLSISAG

-478 ASYAGLKNGENESVL
+478 ASYTGFKNGENESVL

-504 EASAPAE
+504 EASVPAE
-511 YAVTISGAE
+511 YAVTISGAD
-520 AENYEISYEQG
+520 AENYDISYEQG
-531 HLTVVEADA
+531 RLTVVEADA

-605 GSLVIT
+605 GSLVII
-611 KAPLSI
+611 KAPLTI

-641 NGEDESVL
+641 NGE
-649 TKQPVFSCEANE
+649 
-661 ASAPA
+661 
-666 EYAVTISG
+666 
-674 AEAENYEISYEQG
+674 
-687 HLTVVEADA
+687 
-696 VVVRA
+696 
-701 KSYNRQYGDENPVF
+701 
-715 EFETEGAALDGTPEI
+715 
-730 VCSAVA
+730 
-736 NSPVGSYTIEVK
+736 
-748 QGSIK
+748 
-753 NYNVHF
+753 
-759 ESGSL
+759 
-764 VITKA
+764 
-769 PLSISAG
+769 
-776 NYTKKQ
+776 
-782 GDAMPVFKASY
+782 
-793 VGFKNGEDESVLTKQ
+793 
-808 PVFSCEANEAGAPA
+808 
-822 EYAVTI
+822 
-828 SGAEAENY
+828 
-836 AISYEQGHLTVVEAD
+836 
-851 AVVVRA
+851 
-857 KSYSR
+857 
-862 QYGDENP
+862 
-869 VFEFDIEGAALD
+869 
-881 GTPEIV
+881 
-887 CSAVAN
+887 
-893 SPVGSYTIEVK
+893 
-904 QGSIKNYNVH
+904 
-914 FESGTLTITK
+914 
-924 APLSISAGSYTK
+924 
-936 KQGDAMPAF
+936 
-945 KASYAG
+945 
-951 FKNGENESVLTKQP
+951 NESVLTKLP
-965 VFSCEANEASA
+965 VFSCE
-976 PAEYAVTIS
+976 
-985 GAEAENYDISYEQ
+985 
-998 GHLTVVEA
+998 
-1006 DAVVVRAKSYNR
+1006 
-1018 QYGDENP
+1018 
-1025 VFEFETEG
+1025 
-1033 AALDGTPEIVCSAVA
+1033 
-1048 NSPVGSYTIEVKQ
+1048 
-1061 GSIKNYNVHFE
+1061 
-1072 SGSLVITKAPLSI
+1072 
-1085 SAGNYTKK
+1085 
-1093 QGDAMPVFK
+1093 
-1102 ASYAG
+1102 
-1107 FKNGE
+1107 
-1112 DESVLTKQ
+1112 
-1120 PVFSCDA
+1120 
-1127 NEASAPAEYA
+1127 
-1137 VTISGADAENYEIS
+1137 
-1151 YEQGHLTVVE
+1151 
-1161 ADAVVVRAKSY
+1161 
-1172 SRQYGDENPV
+1172 
-1182 FEFETDGAALDGT
+1182 
-1195 PEIVCS
+1195 
-1201 AVANSPVG
+1201 
-1209 SYTIEVK
+1209 
-1216 QGSIKNY
+1216 
-1223 NVHFESGSLVITK
+1223 
-1236 APLSISAGNYTKKQ
+1236 
-1250 GDAMPVFKASYA
+1250 
-1262 GFKNGEDESVLTKQP
+1262 
-1277 VFSCD
+1277 

-1309 QGVLT
+1309 QGRLT
-1314 VTGMPKP
+1314 VV
-1321 IISTDEATLRITTET
+1321 EADAVVVRAKSYSRVYGDANPVFEFET
-1336 DNAVIYYTLDGTEP
+1336 DGAALDGT
-1350 NENARKYTEPIN
+1350 
-1362 LYASCEIK
+1362 
-1370 AIAVKGDAKSE
+1370 
-1381 VTSAEYHDEEYPNIV
+1381 
-1396 KVGDIITANII
+1396 
-1407 NNGEENLPMIF
+1407 
-1418 KVTSVYP
+1418 
-1425 FNVEME
+1425 
-1431 NKEDYVEGWS
+1431 
-1441 NERDVSGTLEIPVV
+1441 
-1455 VKSNG
+1455 
-1460 ISYCVKKL
+1460 
-1468 GDNSLA
+1468 
-1474 RCVNVSSL
+1474 
-1482 KLNEG
+1482 
-1487 LESIGRQA
+1487 
-1495 IRWCRNIK
+1495 
-1503 ELIVP
+1503 
-1508 NSVKEVWG
+1508 
-1516 AFLTEDHGL
+1516 
-1525 VSVVLGSGL
+1525 
-1534 ETIHTEAFWGVSMN
+1534 
-1548 LKSFISLSTNPAKC
+1548 
-1562 VEPDRTF
+1562 
-1569 TSLPEDV
+1569 
-1576 TLYVPLGSKSAY
+1576 
-1588 ETAPGWDYFA
+1588 
-1598 GHIVEMDM
+1598 
-1606 SPATVKVKDC
+1606 
-1616 SREYGDDNPTLEF
+1616 
-1629 ETEGATLIGEPEII
+1629 PEIV
-1643 CSADKNSKV
+1643 CSADKSSQV
-1652 GTYEIEI
+1652 GSYTIEVRQ
-1659 NKGTIKNYLVTFV
+1659 GSIKNYNVHFENGSLAI
-1672 PGTLTVTKA
+1672 TKA
-1681 PLVVT
+1681 SLT
-1686 AENYTITQGD
+1686 ISAGNYTKKQGD
-1696 KLPEFTANYSGFKNG
+1696 AMPEFKANYTGFKNG

-1718 KQPVFSCEAN
+1718 KRPTFETTATVE
-1728 EASAPGE
+1728 SAPGE
-1735 YPITVYDVEADNY
+1735 YPITVYGVEADNY
-1748 EVKSYIAGTL
+1748 EVKSYITGTL

-1769 ITWDQ
+1769 ITWNQ

-1790 SSGLPVRYLY
+1790 SSGLPVRYSY
-1800 ALAPGVE
+1800 ALVPRVE
-1807 TAYQVPQIEGNK
+1807 TAYQVPQIEGNN
-1819 ITFPQNGMYLLVAI
+1819 ITFPEEGTYMLVAI

-1854 DEGLMYIDGIYYKYT
+1854 DEGLMYIGGIYYKYT

-1930 GASINLYNV
+1930 GASVNLCNV

-1948 THNWMFNCDRGI
+1948 TYNWMFNCDRGI

-1993 GTKQSYANS
+1993 GTKQAYRNA
-2002 EVWKNFTHIVE
+2002 EVWKYFTHIVE
-2013 ENVSTNISN
+2013 ENVSTSIFN
-2022 INVEKKSVWH
+2022 INVEKKSVWY

>member
-17 AKDTFYIEP
+17 AKDTFYIAP
-26 VNVVPGESKTI
+26 VNVVPDESKTI

-57 EGLKIASR
+57 EGLKIASK

-176 SFELSNE
+176 SLELSNE

-194 LPNGLFLDLS
+194 LPNGLSLDLS

-237 SISGKIG
+237 SISGNIG
-244 SVIDLWIKAEKGITG
+244 SVIDLWIKAEKGIAG

-284 FVVDVKYVPV
+284 FVVDVKYVPA

-345 IIARSAGQCSI
+345 IIARSAGKCSI

-453 ITKAPLSISAG
+453 VTKAPLSISAG

-478 ASYAGLKNGENESVL
+478 ASYAGFKNGENESVL
-493 TKQPVFSCEAN
+493 TKLPVFSCEAN

-511 YAVTISGAE
+511 YAVTISGAD
-520 AENYEISYEQG
+520 AENYAISYEQG

-641 NGEDESVL
+641 NGENESVL

-674 AEAENYEISYEQG
+674 ADAENYAISYEQG

-701 KSYNRQYGDENPVF
+701 KSYSRQYGDENPVF

-736 NSPVGSYTIEVK
+736 NSPVGSYTIELK

-769 PLSISAG
+769 PLTISAG

-782 GDAMPVFKASY
+782 GDAMP
-793 VGFKNGEDESVLTKQ
+793 L
-808 PVFSCEANEAGAPA
+808 
-822 EYAVTI
+822 
-828 SGAEAENY
+828 
-836 AISYEQGHLTVVEAD
+836 
-851 AVVVRA
+851 
-857 KSYSR
+857 
-862 QYGDENP
+862 
-869 VFEFDIEGAALD
+869 
-881 GTPEIV
+881 
-887 CSAVAN
+887 
-893 SPVGSYTIEVK
+893 
-904 QGSIKNYNVH
+904 
-914 FESGTLTITK
+914 
-924 APLSISAGSYTK
+924 
-936 KQGDAMPAF
+936 F

-951 FKNGENESVLTKQP
+951 FKNGEDESVLTKQP

-985 GAEAENYDISYEQ
+985 GA
-998 GHLTVVEA
+998 
-1006 DAVVVRAKSYNR
+1006 
-1018 QYGDENP
+1018 
-1025 VFEFETEG
+1025 
-1033 AALDGTPEIVCSAVA
+1033 
-1048 NSPVGSYTIEVKQ
+1048 
-1061 GSIKNYNVHFE
+1061 
-1072 SGSLVITKAPLSI
+1072 
-1085 SAGNYTKK
+1085 
-1093 QGDAMPVFK
+1093 
-1102 ASYAG
+1102 
-1107 FKNGE
+1107 
-1112 DESVLTKQ
+1112 
-1120 PVFSCDA
+1120 
-1127 NEASAPAEYA
+1127 
-1137 VTISGADAENYEIS
+1137 DAENYEIS
-1151 YEQGHLTVVE
+1151 Y
-1161 ADAVVVRAKSY
+1161 K
-1172 SRQYGDENPV
+1172 
-1182 FEFETDGAALDGT
+1182 
-1195 PEIVCS
+1195 
-1201 AVANSPVG
+1201 
-1209 SYTIEVK
+1209 
-1216 QGSIKNY
+1216 
-1223 NVHFESGSLVITK
+1223 
-1236 APLSISAGNYTKKQ
+1236 
-1250 GDAMPVFKASYA
+1250 
-1262 GFKNGEDESVLTKQP
+1262 
-1277 VFSCD
+1277 
-1282 ANEASAPAEYAVTI
+1282 
-1296 SGADAENYDISYE
+1296 

-1321 IISTDEATLRITTET
+1321 IISTDKATLRITSET

-1370 AIAVKGDAKSE
+1370 AIAVKDDVKSE
-1381 VTSAEYHDEEYPNIV
+1381 VSSAEYHDAEYPNIV
-1396 KVGDIITANII
+1396 KVGDVITANII

-1431 NKEDYVEGWS
+1431 NKGDYVEGWD
-1441 NERDVSGTLEIPVV
+1441 NERDVSGTLEIPAV
-1455 VKSNG
+1455 VKANG
-1460 ISYCVKKL
+1460 ICYCVKKL
-1468 GDNSLA
+1468 GKNSLA
-1474 RCVNVSSL
+1474 KCVNVSSL

-1487 LESIGRQA
+1487 LESIGHQA

-1525 VSVVLGSGL
+1525 VSVVLGAGL
-1534 ETIHTEAFWGVSMN
+1534 ETIHTDAFWGVSMN

-1616 SREYGDDNPTLEF
+1616 AREYGDDNPTLEF

-1643 CSADKNSKV
+1643 CSADKKSKV

-1718 KQPVFSCEAN
+1718 KQPVFSCDAN

-1735 YPITVYDVEADNY
+1735 YPINIYGVEADNY
-1748 EVKSYIAGTL
+1748 NAISYVAGTL

-1790 SSGLPVRYLY
+1790 SSGLPVRYSFFR
-1800 ALAPGVE
+1800 APEVIN
-1807 TAYQVPQIEGNK
+1807 AYRVPQIEGNN
-1819 ITFPQNGMYLLVAI
+1819 ITFPEEGTYMLVAI

-1854 DEGLMYIDGIYYKYT
+1854 DEGLMYIGGIYYKYT

-1930 GASINLYNV
+1930 GASINLCNV
-1939 TLPVADVEF
+1939 TLPVGDAGLKYKWV
-1948 THNWMFNCDRGI
+1948 FNCDRGI

-1993 GTKQSYANS
+1993 GTKQAYRNS
-2002 EVWKNFTHIVE
+2002 EVWKYFTHIVE

-2022 INVEKKSVWH
+2022 INVEKKSVWY

-2038 LFAKPNIP
+2038 LFVKPNIP

>member
-17 AKDTFYIEP
+17 AKDTFYIAP

-57 EGLKIASR
+57 EGLKIASK

-107 GNQGAL
+107 GNKGAL
-113 VRISVRASSDF
+113 VRISVRAASDF

-176 SFELSNE
+176 SLELSNE

-194 LPNGLFLDLS
+194 LPNGLSLDLS

-211 CGNHQLQTKQLG
+211 CGNHQLQTKLLG

-244 SVIDLWIKAEKGITG
+244 SVIDLWIKAEKGIAG

-264 LENIIFSDV
+264 VENIIFSDV
-273 KARTYRMDPFS
+273 KARTYRMDPLS
-284 FVVDVKYVPV
+284 FVVDVKYVPA

-345 IIARSAGQCSI
+345 IIARSAGKCSI

-381 VANTTKVYGDANPEF
+381 VANTSKVYGDANPEF

-478 ASYAGLKNGENESVL
+478 ASYTGFKNGENESVL

-511 YAVTISGAE
+511 YAVTISGAD
-520 AENYEISYEQG
+520 AENYDISYEQG
-531 HLTVVEADA
+531 RLTVVEADA
-540 VVVRAKSYS
+540 VVVRAKSYN

-574 VCSAVANS
+574 VCSAAINT
-582 PVGSYTIE
+582 PVGTYTIE

-641 NGEDESVL
+641 NGE
-649 TKQPVFSCEANE
+649 
-661 ASAPA
+661 
-666 EYAVTISG
+666 
-674 AEAENYEISYEQG
+674 
-687 HLTVVEADA
+687 
-696 VVVRA
+696 
-701 KSYNRQYGDENPVF
+701 
-715 EFETEGAALDGTPEI
+715 
-730 VCSAVA
+730 
-736 NSPVGSYTIEVK
+736 
-748 QGSIK
+748 
-753 NYNVHF
+753 
-759 ESGSL
+759 
-764 VITKA
+764 
-769 PLSISAG
+769 
-776 NYTKKQ
+776 
-782 GDAMPVFKASY
+782 
-793 VGFKNGEDESVLTKQ
+793 
-808 PVFSCEANEAGAPA
+808 
-822 EYAVTI
+822 
-828 SGAEAENY
+828 
-836 AISYEQGHLTVVEAD
+836 
-851 AVVVRA
+851 
-857 KSYSR
+857 
-862 QYGDENP
+862 
-869 VFEFDIEGAALD
+869 
-881 GTPEIV
+881 
-887 CSAVAN
+887 
-893 SPVGSYTIEVK
+893 
-904 QGSIKNYNVH
+904 
-914 FESGTLTITK
+914 
-924 APLSISAGSYTK
+924 
-936 KQGDAMPAF
+936 
-945 KASYAG
+945 
-951 FKNGENESVLTKQP
+951 NESVLTKQP

-985 GAEAENYDISYEQ
+985 GADAENYDISYEQ
-998 GHLTVVEA
+998 GRLTVTDA
-1006 DAVVVRAKSYNR
+1006 DAVVVRAKSYSR
-1018 QYGDENP
+1018 VYGDANP

-1033 AALDGTPEIVCSAVA
+1033 TVLDGTPEIVCSADK
-1048 NSPVGSYTIEVKQ
+1048 SSQVGSYTIEVRQ

-1072 SGSLVITKAPLSI
+1072 NGSLAITKASLTI

-1093 QGDAMPVFK
+1093 QGDAMPEFK
-1102 ASYAG
+1102 ANYTG

-1112 DESVLTKQ
+1112 DESVLTKR
-1120 PVFSCDA
+1120 P
-1127 NEASAPAEYA
+1127 
-1137 VTISGADAENYEIS
+1137 T
-1151 YEQGHLTVVE
+1151 
-1161 ADAVVVRAKSY
+1161 
-1172 SRQYGDENPV
+1172 
-1182 FEFETDGAALDGT
+1182 FETT
-1195 PEIVCS
+1195 
-1201 AVANSPVG
+1201 
-1209 SYTIEVK
+1209 
-1216 QGSIKNY
+1216 
-1223 NVHFESGSLVITK
+1223 
-1236 APLSISAGNYTKKQ
+1236 
-1250 GDAMPVFKASYA
+1250 
-1262 GFKNGEDESVLTKQP
+1262 
-1277 VFSCD
+1277 
-1282 ANEASAPAEYAVTI
+1282 
-1296 SGADAENYDISYE
+1296 
-1309 QGVLT
+1309 
-1314 VTGMPKP
+1314 
-1321 IISTDEATLRITTET
+1321 
-1336 DNAVIYYTLDGTEP
+1336 
-1350 NENARKYTEPIN
+1350 
-1362 LYASCEIK
+1362 
-1370 AIAVKGDAKSE
+1370 
-1381 VTSAEYHDEEYPNIV
+1381 
-1396 KVGDIITANII
+1396 
-1407 NNGEENLPMIF
+1407 
-1418 KVTSVYP
+1418 
-1425 FNVEME
+1425 
-1431 NKEDYVEGWS
+1431 
-1441 NERDVSGTLEIPVV
+1441 
-1455 VKSNG
+1455 
-1460 ISYCVKKL
+1460 
-1468 GDNSLA
+1468 
-1474 RCVNVSSL
+1474 
-1482 KLNEG
+1482 
-1487 LESIGRQA
+1487 
-1495 IRWCRNIK
+1495 
-1503 ELIVP
+1503 
-1508 NSVKEVWG
+1508 
-1516 AFLTEDHGL
+1516 
-1525 VSVVLGSGL
+1525 
-1534 ETIHTEAFWGVSMN
+1534 
-1548 LKSFISLSTNPAKC
+1548 
-1562 VEPDRTF
+1562 
-1569 TSLPEDV
+1569 
-1576 TLYVPLGSKSAY
+1576 
-1588 ETAPGWDYFA
+1588 
-1598 GHIVEMDM
+1598 
-1606 SPATVKVKDC
+1606 ATV
-1616 SREYGDDNPTLEF
+1616 E
-1629 ETEGATLIGEPEII
+1629 
-1643 CSADKNSKV
+1643 
-1652 GTYEIEI
+1652 
-1659 NKGTIKNYLVTFV
+1659 
-1672 PGTLTVTKA
+1672 
-1681 PLVVT
+1681 
-1686 AENYTITQGD
+1686 
-1696 KLPEFTANYSGFKNG
+1696 
-1711 EDESVLT
+1711 
-1718 KQPVFSCEAN
+1718 
-1728 EASAPGE
+1728 SAPGE
-1735 YPITVYDVEADNY
+1735 YPITVSGVEADNY

-1758 TVLKRELKKQT
+1758 TVQKRELKKQT
-1769 ITWDQ
+1769 ITWNQ

-1790 SSGLPVRYLY
+1790 SSGLPVRYSY
-1800 ALAPGVE
+1800 ALAPRVE
-1807 TAYQVPQIEGNK
+1807 TAYRTPQIEGNN
-1819 ITFPQNGMYLLVAI
+1819 ITFPEEGTYMLVAI

-1882 PYRGKV
+1882 PYQGKV

-1902 DGLAMYACY
+1902 DRLAMYACY

-1930 GASINLYNV
+1930 GASINLCNV
-1939 TLPVADVEF
+1939 TLPVGDVGLKYK
-1948 THNWMFNCDRGI
+1948 WVFNCDRGI

-1993 GTKQSYANS
+1993 GTKQSYMNA

-2013 ENVSTNISN
+2013 ENVSTSISN
-2022 INVEKKSVWH
+2022 INVEKKGVWY

>member
-17 AKDTFYIEP
+17 AKDTFYIAP
-26 VNVVPGESKTI
+26 VNVAPGDSKTI

-57 EGLKIASR
+57 EGLKIASK

-81 FSVSSNLMSDGS
+81 FSVSSNLMSDGA

-149 QLFVGTKEQNDVS
+149 QLFVGTKEQNDVA

-176 SFELSNE
+176 SLELSNE

-194 LPNGLFLDLS
+194 LPNGLSLDLS

-237 SISGKIG
+237 SISGNIG
-244 SVIDLWIKAEKGITG
+244 SVIDLWIKAEKGIAG

-264 LENIIFSDV
+264 LENIILSDV
-273 KARTYRMDPFS
+273 KARTYRMVPFS
-284 FVVDVKYVPV
+284 FVVDVKYVPA
-294 TSVSISESNMQ
+294 TSVSISESNIQ

-356 IASTADNLIQAKCV
+356 IAFTADNLIQAKCV

-453 ITKAPLSISAG
+453 
-464 NYTKKQGDAMPVFK
+464 V
-478 ASYAGLKNGENESVL
+478 
-493 TKQPVFSCEAN
+493 
-504 EASAPAE
+504 
-511 YAVTISGAE
+511 
-520 AENYEISYEQG
+520 
-531 HLTVVEADA
+531 
-540 VVVRAKSYS
+540 
-549 RQYGD
+549 
-554 ENPVFEFE
+554 
-562 TEGAALDGTPEI
+562 
-574 VCSAVANS
+574 
-582 PVGSYTIE
+582 
-590 VKQGS
+590 
-595 IKNYNVHFES
+595 
-605 GSLVIT
+605 T

-674 AEAENYEISYEQG
+674 AEAENY
-687 HLTVVEADA
+687 
-696 VVVRA
+696 
-701 KSYNRQYGDENPVF
+701 
-715 EFETEGAALDGTPEI
+715 
-730 VCSAVA
+730 
-736 NSPVGSYTIEVK
+736 
-748 QGSIK
+748 
-753 NYNVHF
+753 
-759 ESGSL
+759 
-764 VITKA
+764 
-769 PLSISAG
+769 
-776 NYTKKQ
+776 
-782 GDAMPVFKASY
+782 
-793 VGFKNGEDESVLTKQ
+793 
-808 PVFSCEANEAGAPA
+808 
-822 EYAVTI
+822 
-828 SGAEAENY
+828 
-836 AISYEQGHLTVVEAD
+836 
-851 AVVVRA
+851 
-857 KSYSR
+857 
-862 QYGDENP
+862 
-869 VFEFDIEGAALD
+869 
-881 GTPEIV
+881 
-887 CSAVAN
+887 
-893 SPVGSYTIEVK
+893 
-904 QGSIKNYNVH
+904 
-914 FESGTLTITK
+914 
-924 APLSISAGSYTK
+924 
-936 KQGDAMPAF
+936 
-945 KASYAG
+945 
-951 FKNGENESVLTKQP
+951 
-965 VFSCEANEASA
+965 
-976 PAEYAVTIS
+976 
-985 GAEAENYDISYEQ
+985 DISYEQ
-998 GHLTVVEA
+998 G
-1006 DAVVVRAKSYNR
+1006 R
-1018 QYGDENP
+1018 
-1025 VFEFETEG
+1025 
-1033 AALDGTPEIVCSAVA
+1033 
-1048 NSPVGSYTIEVKQ
+1048 
-1061 GSIKNYNVHFE
+1061 
-1072 SGSLVITKAPLSI
+1072 
-1085 SAGNYTKK
+1085 
-1093 QGDAMPVFK
+1093 
-1102 ASYAG
+1102 
-1107 FKNGE
+1107 
-1112 DESVLTKQ
+1112 
-1120 PVFSCDA
+1120 
-1127 NEASAPAEYA
+1127 
-1137 VTISGADAENYEIS
+1137 
-1151 YEQGHLTVVE
+1151 LTVVE

-1236 APLSISAGNYTKKQ
+1236 APLTISAGNYTKKQ

-1262 GFKNGEDESVLTKQP
+1262 GFKNGENESVLTKLP
-1277 VFSCD
+1277 VFSCE
-1282 ANEASAPAEYAVTI
+1282 ANEASTPAEYAVTI

-1309 QGVLT
+1309 QGRLT
-1314 VTGMPKP
+1314 VT
-1321 IISTDEATLRITTET
+1321 DA
-1336 DNAVIYYTLDGTEP
+1336 DAVVVRAKSYSRVY
-1350 NENARKYTEPIN
+1350 
-1362 LYASCEIK
+1362 
-1370 AIAVKGDAKSE
+1370 GDA
-1381 VTSAEYHDEEYPNIV
+1381 N
-1396 KVGDIITANII
+1396 
-1407 NNGEENLPMIF
+1407 
-1418 KVTSVYP
+1418 
-1425 FNVEME
+1425 
-1431 NKEDYVEGWS
+1431 
-1441 NERDVSGTLEIPVV
+1441 PV
-1455 VKSNG
+1455 
-1460 ISYCVKKL
+1460 
-1468 GDNSLA
+1468 
-1474 RCVNVSSL
+1474 
-1482 KLNEG
+1482 
-1487 LESIGRQA
+1487 
-1495 IRWCRNIK
+1495 
-1503 ELIVP
+1503 
-1508 NSVKEVWG
+1508 
-1516 AFLTEDHGL
+1516 F
-1525 VSVVLGSGL
+1525 
-1534 ETIHTEAFWGVSMN
+1534 
-1548 LKSFISLSTNPAKC
+1548 
-1562 VEPDRTF
+1562 
-1569 TSLPEDV
+1569 
-1576 TLYVPLGSKSAY
+1576 
-1588 ETAPGWDYFA
+1588 
-1598 GHIVEMDM
+1598 
-1606 SPATVKVKDC
+1606 
-1616 SREYGDDNPTLEF
+1616 EF
-1629 ETEGATLIGEPEII
+1629 ETEGTVLDGTPEIV
-1643 CSADKNSKV
+1643 CSADKSSQV
-1652 GTYEIEI
+1652 GSYTIEVRQ
-1659 NKGTIKNYLVTFV
+1659 GSIKNYNVHFENGSLAI
-1672 PGTLTVTKA
+1672 TKA
-1681 PLVVT
+1681 SLT
-1686 AENYTITQGD
+1686 ISAGNYTKKQGD
-1696 KLPEFTANYSGFKNG
+1696 AMPEFKANYTGFKNG

-1718 KQPVFSCEAN
+1718 KRPTFETTATVE
-1728 EASAPGE
+1728 SAPGE
-1735 YPITVYDVEADNY
+1735 YPITVSGVEADNY

-1769 ITWDQ
+1769 ITWNQ

-1790 SSGLPVRYLY
+1790 SSGLPVRYSY

-1902 DGLAMYACY
+1902 DRLAMYACY
-1911 YLKELVIGDNVKK
+1911 YLTELVIGDNVKK

-1930 GASINLYNV
+1930 GASINLCNV
-1939 TLPVADVEF
+1939 TLPVGDVELKYK
-1948 THNWMFNCDRGI
+1948 WVFNCDRGI
-1960 REIHCR
+1960 REVHCR

-1993 GTKQSYANS
+1993 GTKQSYMNA

-2013 ENVSTNISN
+2013 ENVSTSIFN
-2022 INVEKKSVWH
+2022 INVEKKSVWY
-2032 TLQGVK
+2032 TLQGVR
-2038 LFAKPNIP
+2038 LYAKPNIP
-2046 GVYIHNGKKIIV
+2046 GVYIHNGKKILV

>member
-17 AKDTFYIEP
+17 AKDTFYIAP
-26 VNVVPGESKTI
+26 VNVAPGDSKTI

-57 EGLKIASR
+57 EGLKIASK

-81 FSVSSNLMSDGS
+81 FSVSSNLMSDGA

-149 QLFVGTKEQNDVS
+149 QLFVGTKEQNDVA

-176 SFELSNE
+176 SLELSNE

-194 LPNGLFLDLS
+194 LPNGLSLDLS

-223 NGKVRIICMSSDNT
+223 NGKVRIICMSSNNT
-237 SISGKIG
+237 SISGKTG
-244 SVIDLWIKAEKGITG
+244 SVIDLWIKAEKGIAG

-264 LENIIFSDV
+264 VENIIFSDV

-284 FVVDVKYVPV
+284 FVVDVKYVPAS
-294 TSVSISESNMQ
+294 SVSISESNIQ

-327 ILWKSDNEKV
+327 IIWKSDNEKV

-381 VANTTKVYGDANPEF
+381 VANTSKVYGDANPEF

-453 ITKAPLSISAG
+453 VTKAPLSISAG

-478 ASYAGLKNGENESVL
+478 ASYAGFKNGEDESVL

-511 YAVTISGAE
+511 YAVTISGAD
-520 AENYEISYEQG
+520 AENYAISYEQG
-531 HLTVVEADA
+531 RLTVVEADA

-641 NGEDESVL
+641 NGE
-649 TKQPVFSCEANE
+649 
-661 ASAPA
+661 
-666 EYAVTISG
+666 
-674 AEAENYEISYEQG
+674 
-687 HLTVVEADA
+687 
-696 VVVRA
+696 
-701 KSYNRQYGDENPVF
+701 
-715 EFETEGAALDGTPEI
+715 
-730 VCSAVA
+730 
-736 NSPVGSYTIEVK
+736 
-748 QGSIK
+748 
-753 NYNVHF
+753 
-759 ESGSL
+759 
-764 VITKA
+764 
-769 PLSISAG
+769 
-776 NYTKKQ
+776 
-782 GDAMPVFKASY
+782 
-793 VGFKNGEDESVLTKQ
+793 
-808 PVFSCEANEAGAPA
+808 
-822 EYAVTI
+822 
-828 SGAEAENY
+828 
-836 AISYEQGHLTVVEAD
+836 
-851 AVVVRA
+851 
-857 KSYSR
+857 
-862 QYGDENP
+862 
-869 VFEFDIEGAALD
+869 
-881 GTPEIV
+881 
-887 CSAVAN
+887 
-893 SPVGSYTIEVK
+893 
-904 QGSIKNYNVH
+904 
-914 FESGTLTITK
+914 
-924 APLSISAGSYTK
+924 
-936 KQGDAMPAF
+936 
-945 KASYAG
+945 
-951 FKNGENESVLTKQP
+951 NESVLTKQP

-976 PAEYAVTIS
+976 PAV
-985 GAEAENYDISYEQ
+985 
-998 GHLTVVEA
+998 
-1006 DAVVVRAKSYNR
+1006 
-1018 QYGDENP
+1018 
-1025 VFEFETEG
+1025 
-1033 AALDGTPEIVCSAVA
+1033 
-1048 NSPVGSYTIEVKQ
+1048 
-1061 GSIKNYNVHFE
+1061 
-1072 SGSLVITKAPLSI
+1072 
-1085 SAGNYTKK
+1085 
-1093 QGDAMPVFK
+1093 
-1102 ASYAG
+1102 
-1107 FKNGE
+1107 
-1112 DESVLTKQ
+1112 
-1120 PVFSCDA
+1120 
-1127 NEASAPAEYA
+1127 
-1137 VTISGADAENYEIS
+1137 
-1151 YEQGHLTVVE
+1151 
-1161 ADAVVVRAKSY
+1161 
-1172 SRQYGDENPV
+1172 
-1182 FEFETDGAALDGT
+1182 
-1195 PEIVCS
+1195 
-1201 AVANSPVG
+1201 
-1209 SYTIEVK
+1209 
-1216 QGSIKNY
+1216 
-1223 NVHFESGSLVITK
+1223 
-1236 APLSISAGNYTKKQ
+1236 
-1250 GDAMPVFKASYA
+1250 
-1262 GFKNGEDESVLTKQP
+1262 
-1277 VFSCD
+1277 
-1282 ANEASAPAEYAVTI
+1282 YAVTI

-1309 QGVLT
+1309 QGRLT
-1314 VTGMPKP
+1314 VT
-1321 IISTDEATLRITTET
+1321 DA
-1336 DNAVIYYTLDGTEP
+1336 DAVVVRAKSYSRVYGDANPVFEFEIEGTVLDGT
-1350 NENARKYTEPIN
+1350 
-1362 LYASCEIK
+1362 
-1370 AIAVKGDAKSE
+1370 
-1381 VTSAEYHDEEYPNIV
+1381 
-1396 KVGDIITANII
+1396 
-1407 NNGEENLPMIF
+1407 
-1418 KVTSVYP
+1418 
-1425 FNVEME
+1425 
-1431 NKEDYVEGWS
+1431 
-1441 NERDVSGTLEIPVV
+1441 
-1455 VKSNG
+1455 
-1460 ISYCVKKL
+1460 
-1468 GDNSLA
+1468 
-1474 RCVNVSSL
+1474 
-1482 KLNEG
+1482 
-1487 LESIGRQA
+1487 
-1495 IRWCRNIK
+1495 
-1503 ELIVP
+1503 
-1508 NSVKEVWG
+1508 
-1516 AFLTEDHGL
+1516 
-1525 VSVVLGSGL
+1525 
-1534 ETIHTEAFWGVSMN
+1534 
-1548 LKSFISLSTNPAKC
+1548 
-1562 VEPDRTF
+1562 
-1569 TSLPEDV
+1569 
-1576 TLYVPLGSKSAY
+1576 
-1588 ETAPGWDYFA
+1588 
-1598 GHIVEMDM
+1598 
-1606 SPATVKVKDC
+1606 
-1616 SREYGDDNPTLEF
+1616 
-1629 ETEGATLIGEPEII
+1629 PEIV
-1643 CSADKNSKV
+1643 CSADKSSQV
-1652 GTYEIEI
+1652 GSYTIEVRQ
-1659 NKGTIKNYLVTFV
+1659 GSIKNYNVHFENGSLAI
-1672 PGTLTVTKA
+1672 TKA
-1681 PLVVT
+1681 SLT
-1686 AENYTITQGD
+1686 ISAGNYTKKQGD
-1696 KLPEFTANYSGFKNG
+1696 AMPEFKANYTGFKNG

-1718 KQPVFSCEAN
+1718 KRPTFETTATVE
-1728 EASAPGE
+1728 SAPGE
-1735 YPITVYDVEADNY
+1735 YPITVSGVEADNY

-1790 SSGLPVRYLY
+1790 SSGLPVRYSY

-1833 QDGNNEYAAATDT
+1833 QDGNNEYEAATDT

-1930 GASINLYNV
+1930 GASINLCNV

-2002 EVWKNFTHIVE
+2002 EVWKYFTHIVE
-2013 ENVSTNISN
+2013 ENVSTSISN
-2022 INVEKKSVWH
+2022 INVEKKSVWY

-2038 LFAKPNIP
+2038 LFVKPNIP

>member
-1 MVLLFLM
+1 MIRLNKIMVLLFLM

-17 AKDTFYIEP
+17 AKDTFYIAP
-26 VNVVPGESKTI
+26 VNVVPGEAKTI

-57 EGLKIASR
+57 EGLKIASK
-65 SNGNFDISLTD
+65 SNGNLDISFTD

-149 QLFVGTKEQNDVS
+149 QLFVGTKEQNDVA

-176 SFELSNE
+176 SLELSNE
-183 SEMTAFQMDVV
+183 SEMTAFQMDIV
-194 LPNGLFLDLS
+194 LPNGLSLDLS

-223 NGKVRIICMSSDNT
+223 NGKVRIICMSSNNT
-237 SISGKIG
+237 SISGNIG
-244 SVIDLWIKAEKGITG
+244 SVIDLWIKAEKGIAG
-259 NQIVK
+259 NHIVK

-284 FVVDVKYVPV
+284 FVVDVKYVPA
-294 TSVSISESNMQ
+294 TSVSISESNIQ

-453 ITKAPLSISAG
+453 VTKAPLSISAGNYTKKQGDAMPVFKASYVGFKNGEDESVLTKQPVFACEANEASAPAEYAVTISGAEAENYAISYEQGRLTVVEADAVIVRAKSYSRQYGDVNPVFEFETEGAALDGTPEIICSAVANSPVGAYAIDVKQGSIKNYNVHFESGSLVITKAPLTISAGNYTKKQGDAMPVFKANYAGFKNGENESVLTKQPAFSCEANEASAPAEYAVTISGADAENYDISYEQGRLTVVEADAVVVRAKSYSRQYGDENPVFEFETEGAALDGTPEIVCSSVANSPVGSYVIEVKQGSIKNYNVHFESGSLVITKAPLSISAG

-478 ASYAGLKNGENESVL
+478 ASYAGFKNGENESVL

-511 YAVTISGAE
+511 YAVTISGAD
-520 AENYEISYEQG
+520 AENYDISYEQG
-531 HLTVVEADA
+531 RLTVVEADA
-540 VVVRAKSYS
+540 VVVRAKSYN

-554 ENPVFEFE
+554 ENPVLEFE

-629 MPVFKASYAGFK
+629 MPVFKASY
-641 NGEDESVL
+641 
-649 TKQPVFSCEANE
+649 T
-661 ASAPA
+661 
-666 EYAVTISG
+666 
-674 AEAENYEISYEQG
+674 
-687 HLTVVEADA
+687 
-696 VVVRA
+696 
-701 KSYNRQYGDENPVF
+701 
-715 EFETEGAALDGTPEI
+715 
-730 VCSAVA
+730 
-736 NSPVGSYTIEVK
+736 
-748 QGSIK
+748 
-753 NYNVHF
+753 
-759 ESGSL
+759 
-764 VITKA
+764 
-769 PLSISAG
+769 
-776 NYTKKQ
+776 
-782 GDAMPVFKASY
+782 
-793 VGFKNGEDESVLTKQ
+793 
-808 PVFSCEANEAGAPA
+808 
-822 EYAVTI
+822 
-828 SGAEAENY
+828 
-836 AISYEQGHLTVVEAD
+836 
-851 AVVVRA
+851 
-857 KSYSR
+857 
-862 QYGDENP
+862 
-869 VFEFDIEGAALD
+869 
-881 GTPEIV
+881 
-887 CSAVAN
+887 
-893 SPVGSYTIEVK
+893 
-904 QGSIKNYNVH
+904 
-914 FESGTLTITK
+914 
-924 APLSISAGSYTK
+924 
-936 KQGDAMPAF
+936 
-945 KASYAG
+945 G
-951 FKNGENESVLTKQP
+951 FKNGENESVLTKLP
-965 VFSCEANEASA
+965 VFSCE
-976 PAEYAVTIS
+976 
-985 GAEAENYDISYEQ
+985 
-998 GHLTVVEA
+998 
-1006 DAVVVRAKSYNR
+1006 
-1018 QYGDENP
+1018 
-1025 VFEFETEG
+1025 
-1033 AALDGTPEIVCSAVA
+1033 
-1048 NSPVGSYTIEVKQ
+1048 
-1061 GSIKNYNVHFE
+1061 
-1072 SGSLVITKAPLSI
+1072 
-1085 SAGNYTKK
+1085 
-1093 QGDAMPVFK
+1093 
-1102 ASYAG
+1102 
-1107 FKNGE
+1107 
-1112 DESVLTKQ
+1112 
-1120 PVFSCDA
+1120 A

-1151 YEQGHLTVVE
+1151 YEQG
-1161 ADAVVVRAKSY
+1161 
-1172 SRQYGDENPV
+1172 
-1182 FEFETDGAALDGT
+1182 
-1195 PEIVCS
+1195 
-1201 AVANSPVG
+1201 
-1209 SYTIEVK
+1209 
-1216 QGSIKNY
+1216 
-1223 NVHFESGSLVITK
+1223 
-1236 APLSISAGNYTKKQ
+1236 
-1250 GDAMPVFKASYA
+1250 
-1262 GFKNGEDESVLTKQP
+1262 
-1277 VFSCD
+1277 
-1282 ANEASAPAEYAVTI
+1282 
-1296 SGADAENYDISYE
+1296 
-1309 QGVLT
+1309 VLT

-1321 IISTDEATLRITTET
+1321 IISTDKATLRITTET

-1381 VTSAEYHDEEYPNIV
+1381 VSSAEYHDAEYPNIV

-1431 NKEDYVEGWS
+1431 NKEDYVEGWN

-1460 ISYCVKKL
+1460 ISCCVKKL

-1487 LESIGRQA
+1487 LESIGHQA

-1525 VSVVLGSGL
+1525 VSVVLGAGL
-1534 ETIHTEAFWGVSMN
+1534 ETIHTDAFWGVSMN

-1606 SPATVKVKDC
+1606 SPATIKVRNC

-1696 KLPEFTANYSGFKNG
+1696 KLPEFTTSYSGFKNG

-1718 KQPVFSCEAN
+1718 KQPVFSCDAN

-1735 YPITVYDVEADNY
+1735 YPINIYGVEADNY
-1748 EVKSYIAGTL
+1748 NAISYVAGTL

-1769 ITWDQ
+1769 ITWNQ

-1790 SSGLPVRYLY
+1790 SSGLPVRYSY

-1807 TAYQVPQIEGNK
+1807 TAYQVPQIEGNN
-1819 ITFPQNGMYLLVAI
+1819 ITFPEEGTYMLVAI

-1930 GASINLYNV
+1930 GASINLCNV
-1939 TLPVADVEF
+1939 TLPVGDVGLKYK
-1948 THNWMFNCDRGI
+1948 WVFNCDRGI

-1966 SSIPYVVDEGIFN
+1966 SSIPYVVEEGIFN

-1993 GTKQSYANS
+1993 GTKQAYRNA
-2002 EVWKNFTHIVE
+2002 EVWKYFTHIVE
-2013 ENVSTNISN
+2013 ENVSTSISN
-2022 INVEKKSVWH
+2022 INVEKKSVWY

-2038 LFAKPNIP
+2038 LFVKPNIP

>member
-149 QLFVGTKEQNDVS
+149 QLFMGTKEQNDVF
-162 VKGGEISPE
+162 VKSGEISPE

-194 LPNGLFLDLS
+194 LPNGLSLDLS
-204 KTRLTGR
+204 KTRLTRR

-244 SVIDLWIKAEKGITG
+244 SVIDLWIKAEKSIAG

-294 TSVSISESNMQ
+294 TSVSISESNML

-337 ATVSDNGM
+337 AIVSDNGM

-478 ASYAGLKNGENESVL
+478 ASYAGFKNGENESVL

-511 YAVTISGAE
+511 YAVTISGAD
-520 AENYEISYEQG
+520 AENYAISYEQG

-562 TEGAALDGTPEI
+562 TEGVALDGTPEI

-582 PVGSYTIE
+582 PVGSYSIE

-641 NGEDESVL
+641 NGENESVL

-674 AEAENYEISYEQG
+674 ADAENYAISYEQG

-701 KSYNRQYGDENPVF
+701 KSYSRQYGDENPVFEFETEGVALDGTPEIVCSAVANSPVGSYSIEVKQGSIKNYNVHFESGSLVITKAPLSISAGNYTKKQGDAMPVFKASYAGFKNGENESVLTKQPVFSCEANEASAPAEYAVTISGTEAENYDISYEQGRLTVVEADAVVVRAKSYSRQYGDENPVF

-808 PVFSCEANEAGAPA
+808 PVFSCEANEA
-822 EYAVTI
+822 
-828 SGAEAENY
+828 
-836 AISYEQGHLTVVEAD
+836 
-851 AVVVRA
+851 
-857 KSYSR
+857 
-862 QYGDENP
+862 
-869 VFEFDIEGAALD
+869 
-881 GTPEIV
+881 
-887 CSAVAN
+887 
-893 SPVGSYTIEVK
+893 
-904 QGSIKNYNVH
+904 
-914 FESGTLTITK
+914 
-924 APLSISAGSYTK
+924 
-936 KQGDAMPAF
+936 
-945 KASYAG
+945 
-951 FKNGENESVLTKQP
+951 
-965 VFSCEANEASA
+965 SA
-976 PAEYAVTIS
+976 PAEYS
-985 GAEAENYDISYEQ
+985 
-998 GHLTVVEA
+998 
-1006 DAVVVRAKSYNR
+1006 
-1018 QYGDENP
+1018 
-1025 VFEFETEG
+1025 
-1033 AALDGTPEIVCSAVA
+1033 
-1048 NSPVGSYTIEVKQ
+1048 
-1061 GSIKNYNVHFE
+1061 
-1072 SGSLVITKAPLSI
+1072 
-1085 SAGNYTKK
+1085 
-1093 QGDAMPVFK
+1093 
-1102 ASYAG
+1102 
-1107 FKNGE
+1107 
-1112 DESVLTKQ
+1112 
-1120 PVFSCDA
+1120 
-1127 NEASAPAEYA
+1127 
-1137 VTISGADAENYEIS
+1137 VTISGADAENYE
-1151 YEQGHLTVVE
+1151 
-1161 ADAVVVRAKSY
+1161 
-1172 SRQYGDENPV
+1172 
-1182 FEFETDGAALDGT
+1182 
-1195 PEIVCS
+1195 
-1201 AVANSPVG
+1201 
-1209 SYTIEVK
+1209 
-1216 QGSIKNY
+1216 
-1223 NVHFESGSLVITK
+1223 
-1236 APLSISAGNYTKKQ
+1236 
-1250 GDAMPVFKASYA
+1250 
-1262 GFKNGEDESVLTKQP
+1262 
-1277 VFSCD
+1277 
-1282 ANEASAPAEYAVTI
+1282 
-1296 SGADAENYDISYE
+1296 ISYE

-1381 VTSAEYHDEEYPNIV
+1381 VSSAEYHDAEYPNIV

-1431 NKEDYVEGWS
+1431 NKEDYVEGWN

-1460 ISYCVKKL
+1460 ISCCVKKL
-1468 GDNSLA
+1468 GDNSLV

-1487 LESIGRQA
+1487 LESIGHQA

-1525 VSVVLGSGL
+1525 VSVVLGAGL
-1534 ETIHTEAFWGVSMN
+1534 ETIHTDAFWGVSMN

-1616 SREYGDDNPTLEF
+1616 AREYGDDNPTLEF

-1643 CSADKNSKV
+1643 CSADKKSKV

-1696 KLPEFTANYSGFKNG
+1696 KLPEFTASYSGFKNG
-1711 EDESVLT
+1711 ENVSVLT
-1718 KQPVFSCEAN
+1718 KQPVFSCDAN

-1735 YPITVYDVEADNY
+1735 YPINVYGVEADNY
-1748 EVKSYIAGTL
+1748 NAISYVAGTL

-1790 SSGLPVRYLY
+1790 SSGLPVRYSY

-1902 DGLAMYACY
+1902 ERLAMYACY

-1930 GASINLYNV
+1930 GASINLCNV

-1948 THNWMFNCDRGI
+1948 AHNWMFNCDRGI

-1966 SSIPYVVDEGIFN
+1966 SSIPYVVEEGIFN
-1979 GAVDYDKCILYVPV
+1979 GAVDYDNCILFVPV
-1993 GTKQSYANS
+1993 GTKQSYANA
-2002 EVWKNFTHIVE
+2002 EVWKNFTHIME
-2013 ENVSTNISN
+2013 ENVSTSISN
-2022 INVEKKSVWH
+2022 INVEKKSVWY
-2032 TLQGVK
+2032 TLQGVR
-2038 LFAKPNIP
+2038 LYAKPNIP

>member
-17 AKDTFYIEP
+17 AKDTFYIAP
-26 VNVVPGESKTI
+26 VNVAPGDSKTI

-57 EGLKIASR
+57 EGLKIASK

-81 FSVSSNLMSDGS
+81 FSVSSNLMSDGA

-149 QLFVGTKEQNDVS
+149 QLFVGTKEQNDVA

-176 SFELSNE
+176 SLELSNE

-194 LPNGLFLDLS
+194 LPNGLSLDLS

-237 SISGKIG
+237 SISGNIG
-244 SVIDLWIKAEKGITG
+244 SVIDLWIKAEKGIAG

-273 KARTYRMDPFS
+273 KARTYRMVPFS
-284 FVVDVKYVPV
+284 FVVDVKYVPA
-294 TSVSISESNMQ
+294 TSVSISESNIQ

-356 IASTADNLIQAKCV
+356 IAFTADNLIQAKCV

-453 ITKAPLSISAG
+453 VTKAPLSISAG

-478 ASYAGLKNGENESVL
+478 ASYAGFKNGEDESVL

-520 AENYEISYEQG
+520 AENYDISYEQGRLTVVEADAVVVRAKSYSRQYGDENPVFEFETDGAALDGTPEIVCSAVANSPVGSYTIDVKQGSIKNYNVHFESGSLVITKSPLSISAGNYTKKQGDAMPVFKASYTGFKNGEDESVLTKQPVFSCEANEASAPAEYAVTISGADAENYEISYEQG
-531 HLTVVEADA
+531 RLTVVEADA

-605 GSLVIT
+605 GSLVIA
-611 KAPLSI
+611 KASLSI

-629 MPVFKASYAGFK
+629 MPVFKASY
-641 NGEDESVL
+641 
-649 TKQPVFSCEANE
+649 T
-661 ASAPA
+661 
-666 EYAVTISG
+666 
-674 AEAENYEISYEQG
+674 
-687 HLTVVEADA
+687 
-696 VVVRA
+696 
-701 KSYNRQYGDENPVF
+701 
-715 EFETEGAALDGTPEI
+715 
-730 VCSAVA
+730 
-736 NSPVGSYTIEVK
+736 
-748 QGSIK
+748 
-753 NYNVHF
+753 
-759 ESGSL
+759 
-764 VITKA
+764 
-769 PLSISAG
+769 
-776 NYTKKQ
+776 
-782 GDAMPVFKASY
+782 
-793 VGFKNGEDESVLTKQ
+793 
-808 PVFSCEANEAGAPA
+808 
-822 EYAVTI
+822 
-828 SGAEAENY
+828 
-836 AISYEQGHLTVVEAD
+836 
-851 AVVVRA
+851 
-857 KSYSR
+857 
-862 QYGDENP
+862 
-869 VFEFDIEGAALD
+869 
-881 GTPEIV
+881 
-887 CSAVAN
+887 
-893 SPVGSYTIEVK
+893 
-904 QGSIKNYNVH
+904 
-914 FESGTLTITK
+914 
-924 APLSISAGSYTK
+924 
-936 KQGDAMPAF
+936 
-945 KASYAG
+945 G

-965 VFSCEANEASA
+965 VFSCE
-976 PAEYAVTIS
+976 
-985 GAEAENYDISYEQ
+985 
-998 GHLTVVEA
+998 
-1006 DAVVVRAKSYNR
+1006 
-1018 QYGDENP
+1018 
-1025 VFEFETEG
+1025 
-1033 AALDGTPEIVCSAVA
+1033 
-1048 NSPVGSYTIEVKQ
+1048 
-1061 GSIKNYNVHFE
+1061 
-1072 SGSLVITKAPLSI
+1072 
-1085 SAGNYTKK
+1085 
-1093 QGDAMPVFK
+1093 
-1102 ASYAG
+1102 
-1107 FKNGE
+1107 
-1112 DESVLTKQ
+1112 
-1120 PVFSCDA
+1120 
-1127 NEASAPAEYA
+1127 
-1137 VTISGADAENYEIS
+1137 
-1151 YEQGHLTVVE
+1151 
-1161 ADAVVVRAKSY
+1161 
-1172 SRQYGDENPV
+1172 
-1182 FEFETDGAALDGT
+1182 
-1195 PEIVCS
+1195 
-1201 AVANSPVG
+1201 
-1209 SYTIEVK
+1209 
-1216 QGSIKNY
+1216 
-1223 NVHFESGSLVITK
+1223 
-1236 APLSISAGNYTKKQ
+1236 
-1250 GDAMPVFKASYA
+1250 
-1262 GFKNGEDESVLTKQP
+1262 
-1277 VFSCD
+1277 

-1370 AIAVKGDAKSE
+1370 AIAVNGDAKSE
-1381 VTSAEYHDEEYPNIV
+1381 VSSAEYHDAEYPNIV

-1431 NKEDYVEGWS
+1431 NKEDYVEGWN
-1441 NERDVSGTLEIPVV
+1441 NERDVSGTLEIPAV
-1455 VKSNG
+1455 VKANG
-1460 ISYCVKKL
+1460 ICYCVKKL

-1487 LESIGRQA
+1487 LESIGQQA
-1495 IRWCRNIK
+1495 IRWCRNLK
-1503 ELIVP
+1503 ELVIP
-1508 NSVKEVWG
+1508 NSVIYVSG
-1516 AFLTEDHGL
+1516 AFITEDHGL
-1525 VSVVLGSGL
+1525 ETVILGLGL
-1534 ETIHTEAFWGVSMN
+1534 EKIESMAFWGVSMN
-1548 LKSFISLSTNPAKC
+1548 LKSFISLSANPAEC

-1569 TSLPEDV
+1569 MSLPEGV

-1588 ETAPGWDYFA
+1588 ETASGWDYFA
-1598 GHIVEMDM
+1598 GYIVEMDM
-1606 SPATVKVKDC
+1606 SPATIKVRNC
-1616 SREYGDDNPTLEF
+1616 SREYGDDNPTF
-1629 ETEGATLIGEPEII
+1629 EIEADGAALIGEPEII
-1643 CSADKNSKV
+1643 CSADKKSKV

-1659 NKGTIKNYLVTFV
+1659 NKGTIKNYYVTFV
-1672 PGTLTVTKA
+1672 PGSLTVTKA

-1686 AENYTITQGD
+1686 ADNYTITQGD
-1696 KLPEFTANYSGFKNG
+1696 KLPEFTASYSGFKNG
-1711 EDESVLT
+1711 EDVSVLT
-1718 KQPVFSCEAN
+1718 KQPVFSCDTN

-1735 YPITVYDVEADNY
+1735 YPITVYGVEADNY

-1769 ITWDQ
+1769 ITWNQ

-1790 SSGLPVRYLY
+1790 SSGLPVRYSY
-1800 ALAPGVE
+1800 ALAPRVE
-1807 TAYQVPQIEGNK
+1807 TAYRTPQIEGNN
-1819 ITFPQNGMYLLVAI
+1819 ITFPEEGTYMLVAI

-1846 LDVCAISD
+1846 LDGCAISD

-1902 DGLAMYACY
+1902 DRQAMYACY

-1930 GASINLYNV
+1930 GASINLCNV
-1939 TLPVADVEF
+1939 TLPVGDVELKYK
-1948 THNWMFNCDRGI
+1948 WVFNCDRGI
-1960 REIHCR
+1960 REVHCR

-2002 EVWKNFTHIVE
+2002 EVWKYFTHIVE

-2022 INVEKKSVWH
+2022 INVEKKSVWY

-2038 LFAKPNIP
+2038 LFVKPNIP
-2046 GVYIHNGKKIIV
+2046 GVYIHNGKKIII

>member
-149 QLFVGTKEQNDVS
+149 QLFMGTKEQNDVF
-162 VKGGEISPE
+162 VKSGEISPE

-194 LPNGLFLDLS
+194 LPNGLSLDLS
-204 KTRLTGR
+204 KTRLTRR

-244 SVIDLWIKAEKGITG
+244 SVIDLWIKAEKSIAG

-294 TSVSISESNMQ
+294 TSVSISESNML

-337 ATVSDNGM
+337 AIVSDNGM

-478 ASYAGLKNGENESVL
+478 ASYAGFKNGENESVL

-520 AENYEISYEQG
+520 AENYDISYEQG
-531 HLTVVEADA
+531 RLTVVEADA

-554 ENPVFEFE
+554 ENPVFEFETEGVALDGTPEIVCSAVANSPVGSYSIEVKQGSIKNYNVHFESGSLVITKAPLSISAGNYTKKQGDAMPVFKASYAGFKNGENESVLTKQPVFSCEANEASAPAEYAVTISGADAENYDISYEQGRLTVVEADAVVVRAKSYSRQYGDENPVFEFETEGAALDGTPEIVCSAVANSPVGSYAIEVKQGSIKNYNVHFESGSLVITKAPLSISAGNYTKKQGDAMPVFKASYAGFKNGENESVLTKQPVFSCEANEASAPAEYAVTISGAEAENYDISYEQGRLTVVEADAVVVRAKSYSRQYGDDNPVFEFE

-617 SAGNYTKKQGDA
+617 SAGNYTKKQGAA

-674 AEAENYEISYEQG
+674 A
-687 HLTVVEADA
+687 
-696 VVVRA
+696 
-701 KSYNRQYGDENPVF
+701 
-715 EFETEGAALDGTPEI
+715 
-730 VCSAVA
+730 
-736 NSPVGSYTIEVK
+736 
-748 QGSIK
+748 
-753 NYNVHF
+753 
-759 ESGSL
+759 
-764 VITKA
+764 
-769 PLSISAG
+769 
-776 NYTKKQ
+776 
-782 GDAMPVFKASY
+782 
-793 VGFKNGEDESVLTKQ
+793 
-808 PVFSCEANEAGAPA
+808 
-822 EYAVTI
+822 
-828 SGAEAENY
+828 
-836 AISYEQGHLTVVEAD
+836 
-851 AVVVRA
+851 
-857 KSYSR
+857 
-862 QYGDENP
+862 
-869 VFEFDIEGAALD
+869 
-881 GTPEIV
+881 
-887 CSAVAN
+887 
-893 SPVGSYTIEVK
+893 
-904 QGSIKNYNVH
+904 
-914 FESGTLTITK
+914 
-924 APLSISAGSYTK
+924 
-936 KQGDAMPAF
+936 
-945 KASYAG
+945 
-951 FKNGENESVLTKQP
+951 
-965 VFSCEANEASA
+965 
-976 PAEYAVTIS
+976 
-985 GAEAENYDISYEQ
+985 
-998 GHLTVVEA
+998 
-1006 DAVVVRAKSYNR
+1006 
-1018 QYGDENP
+1018 
-1025 VFEFETEG
+1025 
-1033 AALDGTPEIVCSAVA
+1033 
-1048 NSPVGSYTIEVKQ
+1048 
-1061 GSIKNYNVHFE
+1061 
-1072 SGSLVITKAPLSI
+1072 
-1085 SAGNYTKK
+1085 
-1093 QGDAMPVFK
+1093 
-1102 ASYAG
+1102 
-1107 FKNGE
+1107 
-1112 DESVLTKQ
+1112 
-1120 PVFSCDA
+1120 
-1127 NEASAPAEYA
+1127 
-1137 VTISGADAENYEIS
+1137 DAENYE
-1151 YEQGHLTVVE
+1151 
-1161 ADAVVVRAKSY
+1161 
-1172 SRQYGDENPV
+1172 
-1182 FEFETDGAALDGT
+1182 
-1195 PEIVCS
+1195 
-1201 AVANSPVG
+1201 
-1209 SYTIEVK
+1209 
-1216 QGSIKNY
+1216 
-1223 NVHFESGSLVITK
+1223 
-1236 APLSISAGNYTKKQ
+1236 
-1250 GDAMPVFKASYA
+1250 
-1262 GFKNGEDESVLTKQP
+1262 
-1277 VFSCD
+1277 
-1282 ANEASAPAEYAVTI
+1282 
-1296 SGADAENYDISYE
+1296 ISYE

-1321 IISTDEATLRITTET
+1321 IISTDKAMLRITTET

-1381 VTSAEYHDEEYPNIV
+1381 VSSAEYHDAEYPNIV

-1441 NERDVSGTLEIPVV
+1441 NERDVSGTLEIPAV
-1455 VKSNG
+1455 VKANG
-1460 ISYCVKKL
+1460 ICYCVKKL
-1468 GDNSLA
+1468 GGNSLA
-1474 RCVNVSSL
+1474 MCTNVSSL

-1487 LESIGRQA
+1487 LESIGGQA

-1525 VSVVLGSGL
+1525 VSVVLGAGL
-1534 ETIHTEAFWGVSMN
+1534 ETIHTDAFWGVSMN

-1598 GHIVEMDM
+1598 GHIVELDM

-1629 ETEGATLIGEPEII
+1629 ETEGAALVGKPEII

-1659 NKGTIKNYLVTFV
+1659 NKGTIKNYYVTFV
-1672 PGTLTVTKA
+1672 PGSLTVTKA

-1686 AENYTITQGD
+1686 ADNYTITQGD

-1711 EDESVLT
+1711 EDVSVLT
-1718 KQPVFSCEAN
+1718 KQPVFSCDAN

-1735 YPITVYDVEADNY
+1735 YPINVYGVEADNY
-1748 EVKSYIAGTL
+1748 NAISYVAGTL

-1790 SSGLPVRYLY
+1790 SSGLPVRYSY

-1902 DGLAMYACY
+1902 ERLAMYACY

-1930 GASINLYNV
+1930 GASINLCNV

-1948 THNWMFNCDRGI
+1948 AHNWMFNCDRGI

-1966 SSIPYVVDEGIFN
+1966 SSIPYVVEEGIFN
-1979 GAVDYDKCILYVPV
+1979 GAVDYDNCILFVPV
-1993 GTKQSYANS
+1993 GTKQSYANA
-2002 EVWKNFTHIVE
+2002 EVWKNFTHIME
-2013 ENVSTNISN
+2013 ENVSTSISN
-2022 INVEKKSVWH
+2022 INVEKKSVWY
-2032 TLQGVK
+2032 TLQGVR
-2038 LFAKPNIP
+2038 LYAKPNIP

>member
-17 AKDTFYIEP
+17 AKDTFYIAP

-57 EGLKIASR
+57 EGLKIASK
-65 SNGNFDISLTD
+65 SNGNFEISLTD

-176 SFELSNE
+176 SLELSNE

-194 LPNGLFLDLS
+194 LPNGLSLDLS

-223 NGKVRIICMSSDNT
+223 NGKVRIICMSTDNT
-237 SISGKIG
+237 SISGNIG
-244 SVIDLWIKAEKGITG
+244 SVIDLWIKAKKGIAG

-264 LENIIFSDV
+264 LDNIIFSDV

-284 FVVDVKYVPV
+284 FVVDVKYVPA
-294 TSVSISESNMQ
+294 TSVSISESNIQ

-345 IIARSAGQCSI
+345 IIARSAGKCSI

-453 ITKAPLSISAG
+453 ITKAPL
-464 NYTKKQGDAMPVFK
+464 T
-478 ASYAGLKNGENESVL
+478 
-493 TKQPVFSCEAN
+493 
-504 EASAPAE
+504 
-511 YAVTISGAE
+511 
-520 AENYEISYEQG
+520 
-531 HLTVVEADA
+531 
-540 VVVRAKSYS
+540 
-549 RQYGD
+549 
-554 ENPVFEFE
+554 
-562 TEGAALDGTPEI
+562 
-574 VCSAVANS
+574 
-582 PVGSYTIE
+582 
-590 VKQGS
+590 
-595 IKNYNVHFES
+595 
-605 GSLVIT
+605 
-611 KAPLSI
+611 I

-641 NGEDESVL
+641 NGENESVL

-661 ASAPA
+661 S
-666 EYAVTISG
+666 S
-674 AEAENYEISYEQG
+674 
-687 HLTVVEADA
+687 
-696 VVVRA
+696 
-701 KSYNRQYGDENPVF
+701 
-715 EFETEGAALDGTPEI
+715 
-730 VCSAVA
+730 
-736 NSPVGSYTIEVK
+736 
-748 QGSIK
+748 
-753 NYNVHF
+753 
-759 ESGSL
+759 
-764 VITKA
+764 
-769 PLSISAG
+769 
-776 NYTKKQ
+776 
-782 GDAMPVFKASY
+782 
-793 VGFKNGEDESVLTKQ
+793 
-808 PVFSCEANEAGAPA
+808 APA

-851 AVVVRA
+851 AIVVRA

-869 VFEFDIEGAALD
+869 VFEFDTEGAALD

-914 FESGTLTITK
+914 FESGTLTISK
-924 APLSISAGSYTK
+924 APLTISAGNYTK
-936 KQGDAMPAF
+936 KQGDAMPVF

-965 VFSCEANEASA
+965 AFSCEANEASA
-976 PAEYAVTIS
+976 PAVYAVTIS
-985 GAEAENYDISYEQ
+985 GAEAENYAISYEQ

-1006 DAVVVRAKSYNR
+1006 DAIVVRAKSYSR

-1033 AALDGTPEIVCSAVA
+1033 AALDGTPEIVCSAVV

-1072 SGSLVITKAPLSI
+1072 SGTLTITKAPLTI

-1112 DESVLTKQ
+1112 NESVLTKQ
-1120 PVFSCDA
+1120 PVFSCEA
-1127 NEASAPAEYA
+1127 NESSAPADYA
-1137 VTISGADAENYEIS
+1137 VTVSGADAENYEIS
-1151 YEQGHLTVVE
+1151 Y
-1161 ADAVVVRAKSY
+1161 K
-1172 SRQYGDENPV
+1172 
-1182 FEFETDGAALDGT
+1182 
-1195 PEIVCS
+1195 
-1201 AVANSPVG
+1201 
-1209 SYTIEVK
+1209 
-1216 QGSIKNY
+1216 
-1223 NVHFESGSLVITK
+1223 
-1236 APLSISAGNYTKKQ
+1236 
-1250 GDAMPVFKASYA
+1250 
-1262 GFKNGEDESVLTKQP
+1262 
-1277 VFSCD
+1277 
-1282 ANEASAPAEYAVTI
+1282 
-1296 SGADAENYDISYE
+1296 

-1321 IISTDEATLRITTET
+1321 IISTDKATLHITTET

-1350 NENARKYTEPIN
+1350 NENARKYKEPIN

-1370 AIAVKGDAKSE
+1370 AIAVKDDAKSE
-1381 VTSAEYHDEEYPNIV
+1381 VSSVEYHDAEYPNIV

-1425 FNVEME
+1425 FEVCMMYKGN
-1431 NKEDYVEGWS
+1431 YVEGWS
-1441 NERDVSGTLEIPVV
+1441 NEQILGDIEIPAQVTA
-1455 VKSNG
+1455 NG
-1460 ISYCVKKL
+1460 IAFSIKRI
-1468 GDNSLA
+1468 GDSALA
-1474 RCVNVSSL
+1474 YSRNVTSI

-1487 LESIGRQA
+1487 IEHIDGSAFRAMEKIV
-1495 IRWCRNIK
+1495 
-1503 ELIVP
+1503 ELVIP
-1508 NSVKEVWG
+1508 NSVEE
-1516 AFLTEDHGL
+1516 A
-1525 VSVVLGSGL
+1525 SVALIMECNSLETLVLGAN
-1534 ETIHTEAFWGVSMN
+1534 IKQVQAYAFDTAS
-1548 LKSFISLSTNPAKC
+1548 LLSIISLN
-1562 VEPDRTF
+1562 
-1569 TSLPEDV
+1569 SLPPICVDPNRLFKDSLHKDV
-1576 TLYVPLGSKSAY
+1576 ILYVPLGSKSAY

-1616 SREYGDDNPTLEF
+1616 SREYGDNNPTF
-1629 ETEGATLIGEPEII
+1629 EIVTEGAALIGEPEII
-1643 CSADKNSKV
+1643 CSANKNSKV

-1696 KLPEFTANYSGFKNG
+1696 KLPEFTASCSGFKNG

-1718 KQPVFSCEAN
+1718 KQPVFSCDAN
-1728 EASAPGE
+1728 EASVPGE
-1735 YPITVYDVEADNY
+1735 YPINVYGVQADDY
-1748 EVKSYIAGTL
+1748 EVTTYIPGTL
-1758 TVLKRELKKQT
+1758 TICKRELKNQT
-1769 ITWDQ
+1769 ITWNQ

-1790 SSGLPVRYLY
+1790 SSGLPVRYSY
-1800 ALAPGVE
+1800 TQAPGVE
-1807 TAYQVPQIEGNK
+1807 SAYRVPQIEGNN
-1819 ITFPQNGMYLLVAI
+1819 ITFPEEGTYMLVVI
-1833 QDGNNEYAAATDT
+1833 QDGNDEYSAATDT

-1854 DEGLMYIDGIYYKYT
+1854 DDGLMYIDGIYYKYT
-1869 DDGSA
+1869 GDGSA

-1888 EIPATVNGLPVTEV
+1888 EIPAYVNGMPVVEV
-1902 DGLAMYACY
+1902 DRHAMYACY
-1911 YLKELVIGDNVKK
+1911 YLNDVVIGDNVAI

-1930 GASINLYNV
+1930 GASRNLQKV
-1939 TLPVADVEF
+1939 TLPTNQAELRQQYI
-1948 THNWMFNCDRGI
+1948 FNCDDGI
-1960 REIHCR
+1960 KEIHCR
-1966 SSIPYVVDEGIFN
+1966 SSVPYLADESLFN
-1979 GAVDYDKCILYVPV
+1979 GFVNYDNCILYVPV
-1993 GTKQSYANS
+1993 GTMQAYTNT
-2002 EVWKNFTHIVE
+2002 EIWRNFIHIVE
-2013 ENVSTNISN
+2013 EDVLTGISDINVSNDMGA
-2022 INVEKKSVWH
+2022 WY

-2038 LFAKPNIP
+2038 LFGRPNLP
-2046 GVYIHNGKKIIV
+2046 GVYIHNGKKILV

>member
-1 MVLLFLM
+1 MIRLNKTMVLLFLM

-57 EGLKIASR
+57 EGLKIASK

-194 LPNGLFLDLS
+194 LPNGLSLDLN

-356 IASTADNLIQAKCV
+356 IASTADNLIQANCV

-438 VSDKYEISYIPGTLT
+438 VSDKYEISYISGTLT
-453 ITKAPLSISAG
+453 ITKAPLTISAG
-464 NYTKKQGDAMPVFK
+464 NYTKKQGDAMPAFK
-478 ASYAGLKNGENESVL
+478 ASYV
-493 TKQPVFSCEAN
+493 
-504 EASAPAE
+504 
-511 YAVTISGAE
+511 
-520 AENYEISYEQG
+520 
-531 HLTVVEADA
+531 
-540 VVVRAKSYS
+540 
-549 RQYGD
+549 
-554 ENPVFEFE
+554 
-562 TEGAALDGTPEI
+562 
-574 VCSAVANS
+574 
-582 PVGSYTIE
+582 
-590 VKQGS
+590 
-595 IKNYNVHFES
+595 
-605 GSLVIT
+605 
-611 KAPLSI
+611 
-617 SAGNYTKKQGDA
+617 
-629 MPVFKASYAGFK
+629 GFK

-793 VGFKNGEDESVLTKQ
+793 
-808 PVFSCEANEAGAPA
+808 
-822 EYAVTI
+822 
-828 SGAEAENY
+828 
-836 AISYEQGHLTVVEAD
+836 
-851 AVVVRA
+851 
-857 KSYSR
+857 
-862 QYGDENP
+862 
-869 VFEFDIEGAALD
+869 
-881 GTPEIV
+881 
-887 CSAVAN
+887 
-893 SPVGSYTIEVK
+893 
-904 QGSIKNYNVH
+904 
-914 FESGTLTITK
+914 
-924 APLSISAGSYTK
+924 
-936 KQGDAMPAF
+936 
-945 KASYAG
+945 AG
-951 FKNGENESVLTKQP
+951 FKNGEN
-965 VFSCEANEASA
+965 
-976 PAEYAVTIS
+976 
-985 GAEAENYDISYEQ
+985 
-998 GHLTVVEA
+998 
-1006 DAVVVRAKSYNR
+1006 
-1018 QYGDENP
+1018 
-1025 VFEFETEG
+1025 
-1033 AALDGTPEIVCSAVA
+1033 
-1048 NSPVGSYTIEVKQ
+1048 
-1061 GSIKNYNVHFE
+1061 
-1072 SGSLVITKAPLSI
+1072 
-1085 SAGNYTKK
+1085 
-1093 QGDAMPVFK
+1093 
-1102 ASYAG
+1102 
-1107 FKNGE
+1107 
-1112 DESVLTKQ
+1112 ESVLTKQ

-1250 GDAMPVFKASYA
+1250 GNAMPVFKASYA

-1277 VFSCD
+1277 VFSCE

-1296 SGADAENYDISYE
+1296 SGADAENYEISYEQGRLTVVEADAVVVRAKSYSRQYGDENPVFEFETEGAALDGTPEIVCSAVANSPVGSYTIEVKQGSIKNYNVHFESGSLVITKAPLSISAGNYTKKQGDVMPVFKASYAGFKNGEDESVLTKQPVFSCEANEASAPAEYSVTISGADAENYEISYE

-1381 VTSAEYHDEEYPNIV
+1381 VTSAEYHDAEYPNIV

-1431 NKEDYVEGWS
+1431 NKEDYVEGWN

-1487 LESIGRQA
+1487 LESIGHQA

-1534 ETIHTEAFWGVSMN
+1534 ETIHTDAFWGVSMN

-1616 SREYGDDNPTLEF
+1616 SREYGDDNPTF
-1629 ETEGATLIGEPEII
+1629 EIETDGAALIGEPEII
-1643 CSADKNSKV
+1643 CSADKKSEV

-1672 PGTLTVTKA
+1672 PGTLMVTKA

-1728 EASAPGE
+1728 EASAPGK

-1769 ITWDQ
+1769 ITWYQ

-1807 TAYQVPQIEGNK
+1807 SAYQVPQIEGNK

-1911 YLKELVIGDNVKK
+1911 YLKELVIGDNVAI

-1930 GASINLYNV
+1930 GASRNLQKV
-1939 TLPVADVEF
+1939 TLPANQAELRRQYI
-1948 THNWMFNCDRGI
+1948 FNCDDGI
-1960 REIHCR
+1960 KEIHCR
-1966 SSIPYVVDEGIFN
+1966 SSVPYLADESLFN
-1979 GAVDYDKCILYVPV
+1979 GFVNYDNCILYVPV

>member
-1 MVLLFLM
+1 MIRLNKTMVLLFLM

-17 AKDTFYIEP
+17 AKDTFYIAP
-26 VNVVPGESKTI
+26 VNIAPGDSKTI

-57 EGLKIASR
+57 EGLKIASK

-149 QLFVGTKEQNDVS
+149 QLFVGTKELNDVS

-176 SFELSNE
+176 SLELSNE

-194 LPNGLFLDLS
+194 LPNGLSLDLS

-211 CGNHQLQTKQLG
+211 CGNHQLQTKLLG

-244 SVIDLWIKAEKGITG
+244 SVIDLWIKAEKGIAG

-264 LENIIFSDV
+264 VENIIFSDV
-273 KARTYRMDPFS
+273 KARTYRMDPLS

-294 TSVSISESNMQ
+294 SSVSISESNIQ

-345 IIARSAGQCSI
+345 IIARSAGKCSI
-356 IASTADNLIQAKCV
+356 IVSTADNLIQAKCV

-381 VANTTKVYGDANPEF
+381 VANNSKVYGDANPEF

-464 NYTKKQGDAMPVFK
+464 NYTKKQGDAMPGFK
-478 ASYAGLKNGENESVL
+478 ASYTGFKNGENESVL

-504 EASAPAE
+504 EASAPAV

-520 AENYEISYEQG
+520 AENYDISYEQG
-531 HLTVVEADA
+531 RLTVVEADA

-554 ENPVFEFE
+554 ENPVLEFE

-629 MPVFKASYAGFK
+629 MPVFKASY
-641 NGEDESVL
+641 
-649 TKQPVFSCEANE
+649 T
-661 ASAPA
+661 
-666 EYAVTISG
+666 
-674 AEAENYEISYEQG
+674 
-687 HLTVVEADA
+687 
-696 VVVRA
+696 
-701 KSYNRQYGDENPVF
+701 
-715 EFETEGAALDGTPEI
+715 
-730 VCSAVA
+730 
-736 NSPVGSYTIEVK
+736 
-748 QGSIK
+748 
-753 NYNVHF
+753 
-759 ESGSL
+759 
-764 VITKA
+764 
-769 PLSISAG
+769 
-776 NYTKKQ
+776 
-782 GDAMPVFKASY
+782 
-793 VGFKNGEDESVLTKQ
+793 
-808 PVFSCEANEAGAPA
+808 
-822 EYAVTI
+822 
-828 SGAEAENY
+828 
-836 AISYEQGHLTVVEAD
+836 
-851 AVVVRA
+851 
-857 KSYSR
+857 
-862 QYGDENP
+862 
-869 VFEFDIEGAALD
+869 
-881 GTPEIV
+881 
-887 CSAVAN
+887 
-893 SPVGSYTIEVK
+893 
-904 QGSIKNYNVH
+904 
-914 FESGTLTITK
+914 
-924 APLSISAGSYTK
+924 
-936 KQGDAMPAF
+936 
-945 KASYAG
+945 G

-985 GAEAENYDISYEQ
+985 GADAENYDISYEQ
-998 GHLTVVEA
+998 GRLTVTDA
-1006 DAVVVRAKSYNR
+1006 DAVVVRAKSYSR
-1018 QYGDENP
+1018 VYGDANP

-1033 AALDGTPEIVCSAVA
+1033 TVLDGTPEIVCSADK
-1048 NSPVGSYTIEVKQ
+1048 SSQVGSYTIEVRQ

-1072 SGSLVITKAPLSI
+1072 NGSLAITKASLTI

-1093 QGDAMPVFK
+1093 QGDAMPEFK
-1102 ASYAG
+1102 ANYTG

-1112 DESVLTKQ
+1112 DESVLTKR
-1120 PVFSCDA
+1120 P
-1127 NEASAPAEYA
+1127 
-1137 VTISGADAENYEIS
+1137 T
-1151 YEQGHLTVVE
+1151 
-1161 ADAVVVRAKSY
+1161 
-1172 SRQYGDENPV
+1172 
-1182 FEFETDGAALDGT
+1182 FETT
-1195 PEIVCS
+1195 
-1201 AVANSPVG
+1201 
-1209 SYTIEVK
+1209 
-1216 QGSIKNY
+1216 
-1223 NVHFESGSLVITK
+1223 
-1236 APLSISAGNYTKKQ
+1236 
-1250 GDAMPVFKASYA
+1250 
-1262 GFKNGEDESVLTKQP
+1262 
-1277 VFSCD
+1277 
-1282 ANEASAPAEYAVTI
+1282 
-1296 SGADAENYDISYE
+1296 
-1309 QGVLT
+1309 
-1314 VTGMPKP
+1314 
-1321 IISTDEATLRITTET
+1321 
-1336 DNAVIYYTLDGTEP
+1336 
-1350 NENARKYTEPIN
+1350 
-1362 LYASCEIK
+1362 
-1370 AIAVKGDAKSE
+1370 
-1381 VTSAEYHDEEYPNIV
+1381 
-1396 KVGDIITANII
+1396 
-1407 NNGEENLPMIF
+1407 
-1418 KVTSVYP
+1418 
-1425 FNVEME
+1425 
-1431 NKEDYVEGWS
+1431 
-1441 NERDVSGTLEIPVV
+1441 
-1455 VKSNG
+1455 
-1460 ISYCVKKL
+1460 
-1468 GDNSLA
+1468 
-1474 RCVNVSSL
+1474 
-1482 KLNEG
+1482 
-1487 LESIGRQA
+1487 
-1495 IRWCRNIK
+1495 
-1503 ELIVP
+1503 
-1508 NSVKEVWG
+1508 
-1516 AFLTEDHGL
+1516 
-1525 VSVVLGSGL
+1525 
-1534 ETIHTEAFWGVSMN
+1534 
-1548 LKSFISLSTNPAKC
+1548 
-1562 VEPDRTF
+1562 
-1569 TSLPEDV
+1569 
-1576 TLYVPLGSKSAY
+1576 
-1588 ETAPGWDYFA
+1588 
-1598 GHIVEMDM
+1598 
-1606 SPATVKVKDC
+1606 ATV
-1616 SREYGDDNPTLEF
+1616 E
-1629 ETEGATLIGEPEII
+1629 
-1643 CSADKNSKV
+1643 
-1652 GTYEIEI
+1652 
-1659 NKGTIKNYLVTFV
+1659 
-1672 PGTLTVTKA
+1672 
-1681 PLVVT
+1681 
-1686 AENYTITQGD
+1686 
-1696 KLPEFTANYSGFKNG
+1696 
-1711 EDESVLT
+1711 
-1718 KQPVFSCEAN
+1718 
-1728 EASAPGE
+1728 SAPGE
-1735 YPITVYDVEADNY
+1735 YPITVYGVEADNY
-1748 EVKSYIAGTL
+1748 EVKSYITGTL

-1790 SSGLPVRYLY
+1790 SSGLPVRYSY
-1800 ALAPGVE
+1800 ALASGVE

-1902 DGLAMYACY
+1902 DRLAMYACY

-1930 GASINLYNV
+1930 GASINLCNV
-1939 TLPVADVEF
+1939 TLPVGDVGLKYK
-1948 THNWMFNCDRGI
+1948 WVFNCDRGI

-1993 GTKQSYANS
+1993 GTKQAYRNA
-2002 EVWKNFTHIVE
+2002 EVWKYFTHIVE
-2013 ENVSTNISN
+2013 ENVSTSISN
-2022 INVEKKSVWH
+2022 INVEKKSVWY

>member
-1 MVLLFLM
+1 MIRLNKTMVLLFLM

-17 AKDTFYIEP
+17 AKDTFYIAP

-57 EGLKIASR
+57 EGLRITSK

-93 VRILGYSTQGESIK
+93 VRILGYSTQGVSIK

-113 VRISVRASSDF
+113 VRISVRAASDF

-176 SFELSNE
+176 SLELSNE

-194 LPNGLFLDLS
+194 LPNGLSLDLS

-237 SISGKIG
+237 SISGNIG
-244 SVIDLWIKAEKGITG
+244 SVIDMWIKAEKGIAG

-264 LENIIFSDV
+264 VENIIFSDV

-284 FVVDVKYVPV
+284 FVVDVKYVPA

-345 IIARSAGQCSI
+345 IIARSAGKCSI

-453 ITKAPLSISAG
+453 VTKAPLSISAG
-464 NYTKKQGDAMPVFK
+464 NYTKKQGDALPVFK
-478 ASYAGLKNGENESVL
+478 ASYTGFKNGEDESVL
-493 TKQPVFSCEAN
+493 TKHPVFSCEAN

-511 YAVTISGAE
+511 YAVTISGAD
-520 AENYEISYEQG
+520 AENYEI
-531 HLTVVEADA
+531 
-540 VVVRAKSYS
+540 
-549 RQYGD
+549 
-554 ENPVFEFE
+554 N
-562 TEGAALDGTPEI
+562 
-574 VCSAVANS
+574 
-582 PVGSYTIE
+582 
-590 VKQGS
+590 
-595 IKNYNVHFES
+595 
-605 GSLVIT
+605 
-611 KAPLSI
+611 
-617 SAGNYTKKQGDA
+617 
-629 MPVFKASYAGFK
+629 
-641 NGEDESVL
+641 
-649 TKQPVFSCEANE
+649 
-661 ASAPA
+661 
-666 EYAVTISG
+666 
-674 AEAENYEISYEQG
+674 YEQG

-782 GDAMPVFKASY
+782 GDAMPDFKASY
-793 VGFKNGEDESVLTKQ
+793 VGFKNGENESVLTKQ
-808 PVFSCEANEAGAPA
+808 PVFFCEANEASAPA
-822 EYAVTI
+822 DYAVII

-836 AISYEQGHLTVVEAD
+836 DISYEQGRLTVVEAD

-862 QYGDENP
+862 QYGD
-869 VFEFDIEGAALD
+869 D
-881 GTPEIV
+881 
-887 CSAVAN
+887 
-893 SPVGSYTIEVK
+893 
-904 QGSIKNYNVH
+904 
-914 FESGTLTITK
+914 
-924 APLSISAGSYTK
+924 
-936 KQGDAMPAF
+936 
-945 KASYAG
+945 
-951 FKNGENESVLTKQP
+951 
-965 VFSCEANEASA
+965 
-976 PAEYAVTIS
+976 
-985 GAEAENYDISYEQ
+985 
-998 GHLTVVEA
+998 
-1006 DAVVVRAKSYNR
+1006 
-1018 QYGDENP
+1018 NP

-1072 SGSLVITKAPLSI
+1072 SGSLVIIKAPLTI

-1102 ASYAG
+1102 ASYTG

-1112 DESVLTKQ
+1112 NESVLTKQ
-1120 PVFSCDA
+1120 PVFSCEA
-1127 NEASAPAEYA
+1127 NEASAPA
-1137 VTISGADAENYEIS
+1137 D
-1151 YEQGHLTVVE
+1151 
-1161 ADAVVVRAKSY
+1161 
-1172 SRQYGDENPV
+1172 
-1182 FEFETDGAALDGT
+1182 
-1195 PEIVCS
+1195 
-1201 AVANSPVG
+1201 
-1209 SYTIEVK
+1209 
-1216 QGSIKNY
+1216 
-1223 NVHFESGSLVITK
+1223 
-1236 APLSISAGNYTKKQ
+1236 
-1250 GDAMPVFKASYA
+1250 
-1262 GFKNGEDESVLTKQP
+1262 
-1277 VFSCD
+1277 
-1282 ANEASAPAEYAVTI
+1282 YAVTI

-1321 IISTDEATLRITTET
+1321 IISTDKATLRITSET

-1370 AIAVKGDAKSE
+1370 AIAVKDDVKSE
-1381 VTSAEYHDEEYPNIV
+1381 VSSAEYHDAEYPNIV
-1396 KVGDIITANII
+1396 KVGDVITANII

-1431 NKEDYVEGWS
+1431 NKEDYVEGWN

-1487 LESIGRQA
+1487 LESIGHQA

-1534 ETIHTEAFWGVSMN
+1534 ETIHTDAFWGVSMN

-1606 SPATVKVKDC
+1606 SPATIKVRNC

-1718 KQPVFSCEAN
+1718 KQPVFSCDAN

-1735 YPITVYDVEADNY
+1735 YPINVYGVEADNY
-1748 EVKSYIAGTL
+1748 NAISYVAGTL

-1790 SSGLPVRYLY
+1790 SSGLPVRYSFFR
-1800 ALAPGVE
+1800 APEVIN
-1807 TAYQVPQIEGNK
+1807 AYRVPQIEGNN
-1819 ITFPQNGMYLLVAI
+1819 ITFPEEGTYMLVAI

-1854 DEGLMYIDGIYYKYT
+1854 DEGLMYIGGIYYKYT

-1930 GASINLYNV
+1930 GASINLCNV

-1948 THNWMFNCDRGI
+1948 AHNWMFNCDRGI

-1993 GTKQSYANS
+1993 GTKQAYRNA
-2002 EVWKNFTHIVE
+2002 EVWKYFTHIVE
-2013 ENVSTNISN
+2013 ENVSTSISN
-2022 INVEKKSVWH
+2022 INVEKKSVWY

-2038 LFAKPNIP
+2038 LFVKPNIP

>member
-149 QLFVGTKEQNDVS
+149 QLFMGTKEQNDVF
-162 VKGGEISPE
+162 VKSGEISPE

-194 LPNGLFLDLS
+194 LPNGLSLDLS
-204 KTRLTGR
+204 KTRLTRR

-244 SVIDLWIKAEKGITG
+244 SVIDLWIKAEKSIAG

-294 TSVSISESNMQ
+294 TSVSISESNML

-337 ATVSDNGM
+337 AIVSDNGM

-478 ASYAGLKNGENESVL
+478 ASYAGFKNGENESVL

-520 AENYEISYEQG
+520 AENYDISYEQG
-531 HLTVVEADA
+531 RLTVVEADA

-554 ENPVFEFE
+554 ENPVFEFETEGVALDGTPEIVCSAVANSPVGSYSIEVKQGSIKNYNVHFESGSLVITKAPLSISAGNYTKKQGDAMPVFKASYAGFKNGENESVLTKQPVFSCEANEASAPAEYAVTISGADAENYDISYEQGRLTVVEADAVVVRAKSYSRQYGDENPVFEFETEGVALDGTPEIVCSAVANSPVGSYSIEVKQGSIKNYNVHFESGSLVITKAPLSISAGNYTKKQGDAMPVFKASYAGFKNGENESVLTKQPVFSCEANEASAPAEYAVTISGAEAENYDISYEQGRLTVVEADAVVVRAKSYSRQYGDDNPVFEFE

-641 NGEDESVL
+641 NGE
-649 TKQPVFSCEANE
+649 
-661 ASAPA
+661 
-666 EYAVTISG
+666 
-674 AEAENYEISYEQG
+674 
-687 HLTVVEADA
+687 
-696 VVVRA
+696 
-701 KSYNRQYGDENPVF
+701 
-715 EFETEGAALDGTPEI
+715 
-730 VCSAVA
+730 
-736 NSPVGSYTIEVK
+736 
-748 QGSIK
+748 
-753 NYNVHF
+753 
-759 ESGSL
+759 
-764 VITKA
+764 
-769 PLSISAG
+769 
-776 NYTKKQ
+776 
-782 GDAMPVFKASY
+782 
-793 VGFKNGEDESVLTKQ
+793 
-808 PVFSCEANEAGAPA
+808 
-822 EYAVTI
+822 
-828 SGAEAENY
+828 
-836 AISYEQGHLTVVEAD
+836 
-851 AVVVRA
+851 
-857 KSYSR
+857 
-862 QYGDENP
+862 
-869 VFEFDIEGAALD
+869 
-881 GTPEIV
+881 
-887 CSAVAN
+887 
-893 SPVGSYTIEVK
+893 
-904 QGSIKNYNVH
+904 
-914 FESGTLTITK
+914 
-924 APLSISAGSYTK
+924 
-936 KQGDAMPAF
+936 
-945 KASYAG
+945 
-951 FKNGENESVLTKQP
+951 NESVLTKQP

-985 GAEAENYDISYEQ
+985 GA
-998 GHLTVVEA
+998 
-1006 DAVVVRAKSYNR
+1006 
-1018 QYGDENP
+1018 
-1025 VFEFETEG
+1025 
-1033 AALDGTPEIVCSAVA
+1033 
-1048 NSPVGSYTIEVKQ
+1048 
-1061 GSIKNYNVHFE
+1061 
-1072 SGSLVITKAPLSI
+1072 
-1085 SAGNYTKK
+1085 
-1093 QGDAMPVFK
+1093 
-1102 ASYAG
+1102 
-1107 FKNGE
+1107 
-1112 DESVLTKQ
+1112 
-1120 PVFSCDA
+1120 
-1127 NEASAPAEYA
+1127 
-1137 VTISGADAENYEIS
+1137 DAENYE
-1151 YEQGHLTVVE
+1151 
-1161 ADAVVVRAKSY
+1161 
-1172 SRQYGDENPV
+1172 
-1182 FEFETDGAALDGT
+1182 
-1195 PEIVCS
+1195 
-1201 AVANSPVG
+1201 
-1209 SYTIEVK
+1209 
-1216 QGSIKNY
+1216 
-1223 NVHFESGSLVITK
+1223 
-1236 APLSISAGNYTKKQ
+1236 
-1250 GDAMPVFKASYA
+1250 
-1262 GFKNGEDESVLTKQP
+1262 
-1277 VFSCD
+1277 
-1282 ANEASAPAEYAVTI
+1282 
-1296 SGADAENYDISYE
+1296 ISYE

-1321 IISTDEATLRITTET
+1321 IISTDKAMLRITTET

-1381 VTSAEYHDEEYPNIV
+1381 VSSAEYHDAEYPNIV

-1441 NERDVSGTLEIPVV
+1441 NERDVSGTLEIPAV
-1455 VKSNG
+1455 VKANG
-1460 ISYCVKKL
+1460 ICYCVKKL
-1468 GDNSLA
+1468 GGNSLA
-1474 RCVNVSSL
+1474 MCTNVSSL

-1487 LESIGRQA
+1487 LESIGGQA

-1525 VSVVLGSGL
+1525 VSVVLGAGL
-1534 ETIHTEAFWGVSMN
+1534 ETIHTDAFWGVSMN

-1598 GHIVEMDM
+1598 GHIVELDM

-1629 ETEGATLIGEPEII
+1629 ETEGAALVGKPEII

-1659 NKGTIKNYLVTFV
+1659 NKGTIKNYYVTFV
-1672 PGTLTVTKA
+1672 PGSLTVTKA

-1686 AENYTITQGD
+1686 ADNYTITQGD

-1711 EDESVLT
+1711 EDVSVLT
-1718 KQPVFSCEAN
+1718 KQPVFSCDAN

-1735 YPITVYDVEADNY
+1735 YPINVYGVEADNY
-1748 EVKSYIAGTL
+1748 NAISYVAGTL

-1790 SSGLPVRYLY
+1790 SSGLPVRYSY

-1902 DGLAMYACY
+1902 ERLAMYACY

-1930 GASINLYNV
+1930 GASINLCNV

-1948 THNWMFNCDRGI
+1948 AHNWMFNCDRGI

-1966 SSIPYVVDEGIFN
+1966 SSIPYVVEEGIFN
-1979 GAVDYDKCILYVPV
+1979 GAVDYDNCILFVPV
-1993 GTKQSYANS
+1993 GTKQSYANA
-2002 EVWKNFTHIVE
+2002 EVWKNFTHIME
-2013 ENVSTNISN
+2013 ENVSTSISN
-2022 INVEKKSVWH
+2022 INVEKKSVWY
-2032 TLQGVK
+2032 TLQGVR
-2038 LFAKPNIP
+2038 LYAKPNIP